1 MKKRLTSILLTLAM
15 LVGMLPALSPHAQAA
30 ADDATALLQEV
41 DTKTSVPSGY
51 TPIYDAEDLQNMQ
64 EDLTANYILMSDID
78 LSGINW
84 KPMKPSRTGVQPSI
98 SGFWTSGF
106 TGTLEGNGFTIRNL
120 TVNGEKYDDGALF
133 FQNEG
138 TIQNLRVTGQVS
150 VMQDAVFCHATTIAI
165 YNKGTIYNCTSA
177 VNLIGGGQSSTPVQI
192 GGLVSENTGTIDCCR
207 YTGTIHAYPGHGRI
221 SVGGIAYIN
230 DSNAEISR
238 CENVGII
245 LAECGNYMEATDII
259 SSLLNESYICLG
271 GIAGKTGW
279 KSTISQCR
287 VTCTVRITGECDSQ
301 SKQWYI
307 GGLIGNTYTGGSA
320 TITDCCFNG
329 SISTNVELDRSLSN
343 PSGVGGLAGGEAYSS
358 KFENCYVSG
367 TITDSS
373 PNLAGIPAWLTCNAS
388 DSEFIGCY
396 YPAGTLDPIIW
407 NAPDEDKAGYTAVP
421 LASMASKATFPEYD
435 FSSVWTM
442 GQSYPIQKVFTH
454 LSNGSSTPIAK
465 PTEDTAVIDASEYIQ
480 QHVSFAQSN
489 DYSQRMQ
496 QRMAKLLADAQNS
509 TAANAGEA
517 AYDILNTASELSKF
531 KSLSIF
537 DNPYDAMLTELIL
550 SATSGE
556 VDSLNTR
563 IEAEHLKLT
572 NSIWG
577 MILKVQPNYS
587 AEESTYKPAIQEL
600 LSDPEH
606 LKQRSPDIF
615 EKLAAL
621 LEKYCDDQGTH
632 AALDVISAGTNLF
645 GKAGEAL
652 DALDDYQNAMDWI
665 IGCANYVSVVNAYE
679 ALNEEYIQ
687 TLHQVADKMSNSTY
701 AYAFRSALQ
710 KYDDW
715 LNCEVVAEALEF
727 TTSFA
732 KLTYDTLSPLT
743 QNVMTSYLS
752 GCLGLSVTKVSVLI
766 AAYNLGWSLSNTLT
780 GNDKMVE
787 SREVIRASYYVEDAL
802 YNILEDDRKK
812 LTGNKDL
819 SSAQKFDASYMLL
832 RTSEMYA
839 LQAYKDYLDASEK
852 SFTQGLLH
860 LGNQNFNTTET
871 TLANFAILRWD
882 AAMCHGQ
889 AVRDQMMSEM
899 IIACPTD
906 VYVENEDGETVLTIE
921 DGVVTTYAA
930 SVSAAV
936 AGDTKVLGLTGGP
949 YNITIWGTDKGT
961 MDVSY
966 TAYSSTGRVLKQLHY
981 DNLPLTDGCLYESS
995 IEPSSSTSVDFTL
1008 DGDVPED
1015 NFRFTDVPE
1024 NAYFYYPVLWAVENE
1039 ITSGTS
1045 ATKFSPYEGCTR
1057 GQVVTFLWR
1066 AAGCPDPES
1075 RYNPFSDVPSNAYY
1089 HDAVLWAAEEGITT
1103 GTSRTRFEPNA
1114 TVTRA
1119 QTVTFLWRWDSSP
1132 EPDSTGSFRDVPYR
1146 AYYADAV
1153 AWAVEYGIT
1162 NGTAPGVF
1170 SPSQTCTRAQIVTF
1184 LYRDLADEWE
1194 DYED

>member
-1 MKKRLTSILLTLAM
+1 MPVR
-15 LVGMLPALSPHAQAA
+15 VGG
-30 ADDATALLQEV
+30 EV
-41 DTKTSVPSGY
+41 
-51 TPIYDAEDLQNMQ
+51 
-64 EDLTANYILMSDID
+64 
-78 LSGINW
+78 
-84 KPMKPSRTGVQPSI
+84 
-98 SGFWTSGF
+98 
-106 TGTLEGNGFTIRNL
+106 
-120 TVNGEKYDDGALF
+120 
-133 FQNEG
+133 
-138 TIQNLRVTGQVS
+138 
-150 VMQDAVFCHATTIAI
+150 C
-165 YNKGTIYNCTSA
+165 
-177 VNLIGGGQSSTPVQI
+177 
-192 GGLVSENTGTIDCCR
+192 
-207 YTGTIHAYPGHGRI
+207 
-221 SVGGIAYIN
+221 VGGITYIN
-230 DSNAEISR
+230 DNSATISH

-245 LAECGNYMEATDII
+245 LAESGNSTEVKDTI
-259 SSLLNESYICLG
+259 SSLVNESSIHLG
-271 GIAGKTGW
+271 GIAGKTDW
-279 KSTISQCR
+279 HSTIDQCR
-287 VTCTVRITGECDSQ
+287 ATCTIRITGESYYEY
-301 SKQWYI
+301 WYI
-307 GGLIGNTYTGGSA
+307 GGIVGSGFVA
-320 TITDCCFNG
+320 TFSNCCFNG
-329 SISTNVELDRSLSN
+329 TLSINVDIKDVA
-343 PSGVGGLAGGEAYSS
+343 SGIYKVGGLAGDGGYES
-358 KFENCYVSG
+358 KYENCYVSG
-367 TITDSS
+367 VITDSS
-373 PNLAGIPAWLTCNAS
+373 PSLGGVPAWLAS
-388 DSEFIGCY
+388 DAPGCEFTACY
-396 YPAGTLDPIIW
+396 YPAGTLDPFVW
-407 NAPDEDKAGYTAVP
+407 NKPNEEKGYTAVP
-421 LASMASKATFPEYD
+421 LASMASKATFPKYD

-442 GQSYPIQKVFTH
+442 GQSYPIQKVFIH

-465 PTEDTAVIDASEYIQ
+465 PAEDTAVIDASEYIQ
-480 QHVSFAQSN
+480 QHVTFAQSN
-489 DYSQRMQ
+489 GYSQQMD
-496 QRMAKLLADAQNS
+496 QRMAKLLADAQNT

-550 SATSGE
+550 SATSSE

-563 IEAEHLKLT
+563 IEAENLKLA
-572 NSIWG
+572 NSIWD

-587 AEESTYKPAIQEL
+587 AKESTYKPAIQEL
-600 LSDPEH
+600 LSDPES
-606 LKQRSPDIF
+606 LKQRSPDIY
-615 EKLAAL
+615 EKLAAAI
-621 LEKYCDDQGTH
+621 EQYRDDKGTRS
-632 AALDVISAGTNLF
+632 ALNFISGTTNFF

-652 DALDDYQNAMDWI
+652 DVLEDYQNTLDWI
-665 IGCANYVSVVNAYE
+665 IGCANYVSVVHAYE

-687 TLHQVADKMSNSTY
+687 TLHQVAGKMGNS
-701 AYAFRSALQ
+701 AYATSFRSALQ

-715 LNCEVVAEALEF
+715 LNCEVIAEALEF
-727 TTSFA
+727 TTGFA

-743 QNVMTSYLS
+743 ENVMTYYLS
-752 GCLGLSVTKVSVLI
+752 GCLGLDVTNVTVVI

-787 SREVIRASYYVEDAL
+787 SREIIRASYYVEDAL
-802 YNILEDDRKK
+802 YGILQADREDLKNK
-812 LTGNKDL
+812 KDL

-860 LGNQNFNTTET
+860 LGNNNFNTTET

-889 AVRDQMMSEM
+889 AVRDQMMSEL

-930 SVSAAV
+930 GVSAAV

-949 YNITIWGTDKGT
+949 YNITIWGTDRGT

-966 TAYSSTGRVLKQLHY
+966 TAYSSTGRVLKQQHY

-1008 DGDVPED
+1008 DGDAPEN

-1024 NAYFYYPVLWAVENE
+1024 SAYFYEPVLWAVENG

-1066 AAGCPDPES
+1066 AAGCPEPES
-1075 RYNPFSDVPSNAYY
+1075 SYNPFSDVPSNAYY

-1119 QTVTFLWRWDSSP
+1119 QTVTFLWRWAGSP
-1132 EPDSTGSFRDVPYR
+1132 EPGSAGSFRDVPYR

-1162 NGTAPGVF
+1162 NGTAPGLF
-1170 SPSQTCTRAQIVTF
+1170 SPAQTCTRAQIVTF
-1184 LYRDLADEWE
+1184 LYRDLAAEWE
-1194 DYED
+1194 DYET

>member
-1 MKKRLTSILLTLAM
+1 MRKRLTSILLTLAM
-15 LVGMLPALSPHAQAA
+15 LVGLLPALSPQAEAA

-41 DTKTSVPSGY
+41 STKTSVPSGY

-64 EDLTANYILMSDID
+64 EDLTANYILMNDID

-84 KPMKPSRTGVQPSI
+84 KPMRPSRTGVY
-98 SGFWTSGF
+98 TSGF
-106 TGTLEGNGFTIRNL
+106 IGTLEGNGFTIRNL
-120 TVNGEKYDDGALF
+120 TVNAEQYDNGALF
-133 FQNEG
+133 YQNEG
-138 TIQNLRVTGQVS
+138 TIQNLRVTGQINLTSKSGIVRFAAS
-150 VMQDAVFCHATTIAI
+150 LAI

-177 VNLIGGGQSSTPVQI
+177 AGITAGGDMPVRV
-192 GGLVSENTGTIDCCR
+192 GGLVSENKGTIDCCR
-207 YTGTIHAYPGHGRI
+207 YTGTIHASAGGGEV
-221 SVGGIAYIN
+221 SVGGITYIN
-230 DSNAEISR
+230 DNSATISH

-245 LAECGNYMEATDII
+245 LAESGNSTEVKDTI
-259 SSLLNESYICLG
+259 SSLVNESSIHLG
-271 GIAGKTGW
+271 GIAGKTDW
-279 KSTISQCR
+279 HSTIDQCR
-287 VTCTVRITGECDSQ
+287 ATCTIRITGESHYEY
-301 SKQWYI
+301 WYI
-307 GGLIGNTYTGGSA
+307 GGIVGSGFVA
-320 TITDCCFNG
+320 TFSNCCFNG
-329 SISTNVELDRSLSN
+329 TLSINVDIKDVA
-343 PSGVGGLAGGEAYSS
+343 SGIYKVGGLAGDGGYES
-358 KFENCYVSG
+358 KYENCYVSG
-367 TITDSS
+367 VITDSS
-373 PNLAGIPAWLTCNAS
+373 PSLGGVPAWLAS
-388 DSEFIGCY
+388 DAPGCEFTACY

-421 LASMASKATFPEYD
+421 LASMASKATFPKYD

-454 LSNGSSTPIAK
+454 LSNGSSTPVAK

-489 DYSQRMQ
+489 GYSQQMD
-496 QRMAKLLADAQNS
+496 QRMAKLLADAQNT

-550 SATSGE
+550 SATSSE

-563 IEAEHLKLT
+563 IEAENLKLA
-572 NSIWG
+572 NSIWD

-587 AEESTYKPAIQEL
+587 AEKSTYKPAIQEL
-600 LSDPEH
+600 LSDPES

-615 EKLAAL
+615 EKLAAAI
-621 LEKYCDDQGTH
+621 EQYRDDKGTRS
-632 AALDVISAGTNLF
+632 ALNFISGTTNFF

-652 DALDDYQNAMDWI
+652 DVLENYQNTLDWI
-665 IGCANYVSVVNAYE
+665 IDCANYVSVVHAYE

-687 TLHQVADKMSNSTY
+687 TLHQVAGKMGNS
-701 AYAFRSALQ
+701 AYATSFRSALQ

-715 LNCEVVAEALEF
+715 LNCEVIAEALEF
-727 TTSFA
+727 TTGFA

-743 QNVMTSYLS
+743 ENVMTYYLS
-752 GCLGLSVTKVSVLI
+752 GCLGLDVTNVTVVI

-787 SREVIRASYYVEDAL
+787 SREIIRASYYVEDAL
-802 YNILEDDRKK
+802 YNILQTDREELKNK
-812 LTGNKDL
+812 KDL

-860 LGNQNFNTTET
+860 LGNNNFNTTET

-889 AVRDQMMSEM
+889 AVRDQMMSEL

-921 DGVVTTYAA
+921 DGVVTTCAA
-930 SVSAAV
+930 GVSAAV

-949 YNITIWGTDKGT
+949 YNITIWGTDRGT

-966 TAYSSTGRVLKQLHY
+966 TAYSSTGRVLKQQHY

-1008 DGDVPED
+1008 DGDAPEN

-1024 NAYFYYPVLWAVENE
+1024 SAYFYEPVLWAVENGV
-1039 ITSGTS
+1039 TSGTS

-1066 AAGCPDPES
+1066 AAGCPEPES
-1075 RYNPFSDVPSNAYY
+1075 SYNPFSDVPSNAYY

-1119 QTVTFLWRWDSSP
+1119 QTVTFLWRWAGSP
-1132 EPDSTGSFRDVPYR
+1132 EPGSAGSFRDVPYR

-1162 NGTAPGVF
+1162 NGTAPGLF
-1170 SPSQTCTRAQIVTF
+1170 SPAQTCTRAQIVTF
-1184 LYRDLADEWE
+1184 LYRDLAAEWE
-1194 DYED
+1194 DYET

>member
-1 MKKRLTSILLTLAM
+1 MMKRLTSILLALAM
-15 LVGMLPALSPHAQAA
+15 LVGLLPALSPQAEAA

-41 DTKTSVPSGY
+41 STKTSVPSGY

-64 EDLTANYILMSDID
+64 EDLTANYILMNDID

-84 KPMKPSRTGVQPSI
+84 KPMQPSKTGVY
-98 SGFWTSGF
+98 TSGF
-106 TGTLEGNGFTIRNL
+106 TGTLDGNGFTIRNL
-120 TVNGEKYDDGALF
+120 TVNAEQYDNGALF
-133 FQNEG
+133 YQNEG
-138 TIQNLRVTGQVS
+138 TIQNLRVTGQINLTSKSGIVRFAAS
-150 VMQDAVFCHATTIAI
+150 LAI

-177 VNLIGGGQSSTPVQI
+177 AGITAGGDMPVRV
-192 GGLVSENTGTIDCCR
+192 GGLVSENKGTIDYCR
-207 YTGTIHAYPGHGRI
+207 YTGTIHASAGGGEV
-221 SVGGIAYIN
+221 SVGGITYIN
-230 DSNAEISR
+230 DNSAVISH

-245 LAECGNYMEATDII
+245 LAESGNSTEVKDTI
-259 SSLLNESYICLG
+259 SSLVNESSIHLG
-271 GIAGKTGW
+271 GIAGKTDW
-279 KSTISQCR
+279 HSTIDQCR
-287 VTCTVRITGECDSQ
+287 ATCTIRITGESHYEY
-301 SKQWYI
+301 WYI
-307 GGLIGNTYTGGSA
+307 GGIVGSGFVA
-320 TITDCCFNG
+320 TFSNCCFNG
-329 SISTNVELDRSLSN
+329 TLSINVDIKDVA
-343 PSGVGGLAGGEAYSS
+343 SGIYKVGGLAGDGGYES
-358 KFENCYVSG
+358 KYENCYVSG
-367 TITDSS
+367 VITDSS
-373 PNLAGIPAWLTCNAS
+373 PSLGGVPAWLAS
-388 DSEFIGCY
+388 DAPGCEFTACY

-421 LASMASKATFPEYD
+421 LASMASKATFPKYD

-454 LSNGSSTPIAK
+454 LSNGSSTPVAK

-489 DYSQRMQ
+489 GYSQQMD
-496 QRMAKLLADAQNS
+496 QRMAKLLADAQNT

-550 SATSGE
+550 SATSSE

-563 IEAEHLKLT
+563 IEAENLKLA
-572 NSIWG
+572 NSIWD

-587 AEESTYKPAIQEL
+587 AEKSTYKPAIQEL
-600 LSDPEH
+600 LSDPES

-615 EKLAAL
+615 EKLAAAI
-621 LEKYCDDQGTH
+621 EQYRDDKGTRS
-632 AALDVISAGTNLF
+632 ALNFISGTTNFF

-652 DALDDYQNAMDWI
+652 DVLENYQNTLDWI
-665 IGCANYVSVVNAYE
+665 IDCANYVSVVHAYE

-687 TLHQVADKMSNSTY
+687 TLHQVAGKMGNS
-701 AYAFRSALQ
+701 AYATSFRSALQ

-715 LNCEVVAEALEF
+715 LNCEVIAEALEF
-727 TTSFA
+727 TTGFA

-743 QNVMTSYLS
+743 ENVMTYYLS
-752 GCLGLSVTKVSVLI
+752 GCLGLDVTNVTVVI

-787 SREVIRASYYVEDAL
+787 SREIIRASYYVEDAL
-802 YNILEDDRKK
+802 YNILQTDREELKNK
-812 LTGNKDL
+812 KDL

-860 LGNQNFNTTET
+860 LGNNNFNTTET

-889 AVRDQMMSEM
+889 AVRDQMMSEL

-921 DGVVTTYAA
+921 DGVVTTCAA
-930 SVSAAV
+930 GVSAAV

-949 YNITIWGTDKGT
+949 YNITIWGTDRGT

-966 TAYSSTGRVLKQLHY
+966 TAYSSTGRVLKQQHY

-1008 DGDVPED
+1008 DGDAPEN

-1024 NAYFYYPVLWAVENE
+1024 SAYFYEPVLWAVENGV
-1039 ITSGTS
+1039 TSGTS

-1066 AAGCPDPES
+1066 AAGCPEPES
-1075 RYNPFSDVPSNAYY
+1075 SYNPFSDVPSNAYY

-1119 QTVTFLWRWDSSP
+1119 QTVTFLWRWAGSP
-1132 EPDSTGSFRDVPYR
+1132 EPGSAGSFRDVPYR

-1162 NGTAPGVF
+1162 NGTAPGLF
-1170 SPSQTCTRAQIVTF
+1170 SPAQTCTRAQIVTF
-1184 LYRDLADEWE
+1184 LYRDLAAEWE
-1194 DYED
+1194 DYET

>member
-1 MKKRLTSILLTLAM
+1 MSTFI
-15 LVGMLPALSPHAQAA
+15 
-30 ADDATALLQEV
+30 DWFTA
-41 DTKTSVPSGY
+41 
-51 TPIYDAEDLQNMQ
+51 
-64 EDLTANYILMSDID
+64 
-78 LSGINW
+78 
-84 KPMKPSRTGVQPSI
+84 
-98 SGFWTSGF
+98 
-106 TGTLEGNGFTIRNL
+106 
-120 TVNGEKYDDGALF
+120 
-133 FQNEG
+133 
-138 TIQNLRVTGQVS
+138 
-150 VMQDAVFCHATTIAI
+150 
-165 YNKGTIYNCTSA
+165 
-177 VNLIGGGQSSTPVQI
+177 GGGEV
-192 GGLVSENTGTIDCCR
+192 
-207 YTGTIHAYPGHGRI
+207 
-221 SVGGIAYIN
+221 SVGGITYIN
-230 DSNAEISR
+230 DNSAVISH

-245 LAECGNYMEATDII
+245 LAESGNSTEVKDTI
-259 SSLLNESYICLG
+259 SSLVNESSIHLG
-271 GIAGKTGW
+271 GIAGKTDW
-279 KSTISQCR
+279 HSTIDQCR
-287 VTCTVRITGECDSQ
+287 ATCTIRITGESHYEY
-301 SKQWYI
+301 WYI
-307 GGLIGNTYTGGSA
+307 GGIVGSGFVA
-320 TITDCCFNG
+320 TFSNCCFNG
-329 SISTNVELDRSLSN
+329 TLSINVDIKDVA
-343 PSGVGGLAGGEAYSS
+343 SGIYKVGGLAGDGGYES
-358 KFENCYVSG
+358 KYENCYVSG
-367 TITDSS
+367 VITDSS
-373 PNLAGIPAWLTCNAS
+373 PSLGGVPAWLAS
-388 DSEFIGCY
+388 DAPGCEFTACY
-396 YPAGTLDPIIW
+396 YPAGTLDPFVW
-407 NAPDEDKAGYTAVP
+407 NKPSEEKGYTAVP
-421 LASMASKATFPEYD
+421 LASMASKATFSKYD

-454 LSNGSSTPIAK
+454 LSNGSSTPVAK

-480 QHVSFAQSN
+480 QHVTFAQSN
-489 DYSQRMQ
+489 GYSQQMD
-496 QRMAKLLADAQNS
+496 QRMAKLLADAQNT

-550 SATSGE
+550 SATSSE

-563 IEAEHLKLT
+563 IEAENLKLA
-572 NSIWG
+572 NSIWD

-587 AEESTYKPAIQEL
+587 AEKSTYKPAIQEL
-600 LSDPEH
+600 LSDPES
-606 LKQRSPDIF
+606 LKQRSPDIY
-615 EKLAAL
+615 EKLAAAI
-621 LEKYCDDQGTH
+621 EQYRDDKGTRS
-632 AALDVISAGTNLF
+632 ALNFISGTTNFF

-652 DALDDYQNAMDWI
+652 DVLENYQNTLDWI
-665 IGCANYVSVVNAYE
+665 IGCANYVSVVHAYE

-687 TLHQVADKMSNSTY
+687 TLHQVAGKMGNS
-701 AYAFRSALQ
+701 AYATSFRSALQ

-715 LNCEVVAEALEF
+715 LNCEVIAEALEF
-727 TTSFA
+727 TTGFA

-743 QNVMTSYLS
+743 ENVMTYYLS
-752 GCLGLSVTKVSVLI
+752 GCLGLDVTNVTVVI

-787 SREVIRASYYVEDAL
+787 SREIIRASYYVEDAL
-802 YNILEDDRKK
+802 YNILQTDREELKNK
-812 LTGNKDL
+812 KDL

-860 LGNQNFNTTET
+860 LGNNNFNTTET

-889 AVRDQMMSEM
+889 AVRDQMMSEL

-921 DGVVTTYAA
+921 DGVVTTCAA
-930 SVSAAV
+930 GVSAAV

-949 YNITIWGTDKGT
+949 YNITIWGTDRGT

-966 TAYSSTGRVLKQLHY
+966 TAYSSTGRVLKQQHY

-1008 DGDVPED
+1008 DGDAPEN

-1024 NAYFYYPVLWAVENE
+1024 SAYFYEPVLWAVENGV
-1039 ITSGTS
+1039 TSGTS

-1066 AAGCPDPES
+1066 AAGCPEPES
-1075 RYNPFSDVPSNAYY
+1075 SYNPFSDVPSNAYY

-1119 QTVTFLWRWDSSP
+1119 QTVTFLWRWAGSP
-1132 EPDSTGSFRDVPYR
+1132 EPGSAGSFRDVPYR

-1162 NGTAPGVF
+1162 NGTAPGLF
-1170 SPSQTCTRAQIVTF
+1170 SPAQTCTRAQIVTF
-1184 LYRDLADEWE
+1184 LYRDLAAEWE
-1194 DYED
+1194 DYET

>member
-1 MKKRLTSILLTLAM
+1 MRKRLTSILLTLAM
-15 LVGMLPALSPHAQAA
+15 LVGLLPALSPQAEAA

-51 TPIYDAEDLQNMQ
+51 TPIYDADDLQNMQ
-64 EDLTANYILMSDID
+64 EDLTANYILMNDID

-84 KPMKPSRTGVQPSI
+84 KPMRYSKTGVY
-98 SGFWTSGF
+98 TLGF

-133 FQNEG
+133 YQNEG
-138 TIQNLRVTGQVS
+138 TIQNLRVTGQINLTSKSGIVRYAAS
-150 VMQDAVFCHATTIAI
+150 LAL

-177 VNLIGGGQSSTPVQI
+177 AGITAGGDMPVRV
-192 GGLVSENTGTIDCCR
+192 GGLVSENQGTIDYCR
-207 YTGTIHAYPGHGRI
+207 YTGTIHASAGNGQVC
-221 SVGGIAYIN
+221 VGGITYIN
-230 DSNAEISR
+230 DDDAVISH

-245 LAECGNYMEATDII
+245 LAESGNSTEVKDTI
-259 SSLLNESYICLG
+259 SSLVNESSIELG
-271 GIAGKTGW
+271 GIAGIADW
-279 KSTISQCR
+279 HSTIDQCR
-287 VTCTVRITGECDSQ
+287 ATCTIRITGESYYEY
-301 SKQWYI
+301 WRI
-307 GGLIGNTYTGGSA
+307 GGLVGIARAA
-320 TITDCCFNG
+320 TVSNCCFNG
-329 SISTNVELDRSLSN
+329 TLSINVDIKKVS
-343 PSGVGGLAGGEAYSS
+343 SGIYEVGGLVGNGGSGGSAKY
-358 KFENCYVSG
+358 ENCYVSG
-367 TITDSS
+367 VITDSS
-373 PNLAGIPAWLTCNAS
+373 PSLGGVPAWLAS
-388 DSEFIGCY
+388 DAPGCEFTACY
-396 YPAGTLDPIIW
+396 YPAGTLDPFVL
-407 NAPDEDKAGYTAVP
+407 NKPNEEKGYIAVP
-421 LASMASKATFPEYD
+421 LASMASKATFPKYD

-442 GQSYPIQKVFTH
+442 GQSYPIQKAFTH

-465 PTEDTAVIDASEYIQ
+465 PTENTAVIDASEYIQ

-489 DYSQRMQ
+489 SYSQQMD
-496 QRMAKLLADAQNS
+496 QRMAKLLADAQNT

-550 SATSGE
+550 SATSSE

-563 IEAEHLKLT
+563 IEAENLKLA
-572 NSIWG
+572 NSIWD

-587 AEESTYKPAIQEL
+587 AEKSTYKPAIQEL

-606 LKQRSPDIF
+606 LKQRSPDIY
-615 EKLAAL
+615 EKLAAAI
-621 LEKYCDDQGTH
+621 EQYRDDKGTRS
-632 AALDVISAGTNLF
+632 ALDFISGTTNFF

-652 DALDDYQNAMDWI
+652 DVLEDYQNTLDWI
-665 IGCANYVSVVNAYE
+665 IGCANYVSVVHAYE

-687 TLHQVADKMSNSTY
+687 TLHQVAGKMGNS
-701 AYAFRSALQ
+701 AYATSFRSALQ

-715 LNCEVVAEALEF
+715 LNCEVIAEALEF
-727 TTSFA
+727 TTGFA

-743 QNVMTSYLS
+743 ENVMTYYLS
-752 GCLGLSVTKVSVLI
+752 GCLGLDVTNVTVVI
-766 AAYNLGWSLSNTLT
+766 AAYNLGWSLSNALT

-787 SREVIRASYYVEDAL
+787 SREIIRASYYVEDAL
-802 YNILEDDRKK
+802 YGILQADREELKNK
-812 LTGNKDL
+812 KDL

-860 LGNQNFNTTET
+860 LGNNNFNTTET

-889 AVRDQMMSEM
+889 AVRDQMISEL

-921 DGVVTTYAA
+921 DGVVTTCAA
-930 SVSAAV
+930 GVSAAV

-949 YNITIWGTDKGT
+949 YNITIWGTDRGT

-966 TAYSSTGRVLKQLHY
+966 TAYSSTGRVLKQQHY

-1008 DGDVPED
+1008 DGDAPEN

-1024 NAYFYYPVLWAVENE
+1024 SAYFYEPVLWAVENGV
-1039 ITSGTS
+1039 TSGTS
-1045 ATKFSPYEGCTR
+1045 ETKFSPYEGCTR

-1066 AAGCPDPES
+1066 AAGCPEPES
-1075 RYNPFSDVPSNAYY
+1075 SYNPFSDVPSNAYY

-1119 QTVTFLWRWDSSP
+1119 QTVTFLWRWAGSP
-1132 EPDSTGSFRDVPYR
+1132 EPGSAGSFRDVPYR

-1162 NGTAPGVF
+1162 NGTAPGLF
-1170 SPSQTCTRAQIVTF
+1170 SPAQTCTRAQIVTF
-1184 LYRDLADEWE
+1184 LYRDLAAEWE
-1194 DYED
+1194 DYET

>member
-1 MKKRLTSILLTLAM
+1 MRKRLTSILLTLAM
-15 LVGMLPALSPHAQAA
+15 LVGLLPALSPQAEAA

-41 DTKTSVPSGY
+41 STKTSVPSGY

-64 EDLTANYILMSDID
+64 EDLTANYILMNDID

-84 KPMKPSRTGVQPSI
+84 KPMRPSSTGVY
-98 SGFWTSGF
+98 TSGF
-106 TGTLEGNGFTIRNL
+106 IGTLEGNGFTIRNL
-120 TVNGEKYDDGALF
+120 TVNAEQYDNGALF
-133 FQNEG
+133 YQNEG
-138 TIQNLRVTGQVS
+138 TIQNLRVTGQINLTSKSGIVRFAAS
-150 VMQDAVFCHATTIAI
+150 LAI

-177 VNLIGGGQSSTPVQI
+177 AGITAGGDMPVRV
-192 GGLVSENTGTIDCCR
+192 GGLASENTGTIDCCR
-207 YTGTIHAYPGHGRI
+207 YTGTIHASAGGGEVC
-221 SVGGIAYIN
+221 VGGITYIN
-230 DSNAEISR
+230 DNSAVISH

-245 LAECGNYMEATDII
+245 LAESGNSTEVKDTI
-259 SSLLNESYICLG
+259 SSLVNESSIHLG
-271 GIAGKTGW
+271 GIAGKTDW
-279 KSTISQCR
+279 HSIIDQCR
-287 VTCTVRITGECDSQ
+287 ATCTIRITGESYYEY
-301 SKQWYI
+301 WYI
-307 GGLIGNTYTGGSA
+307 GGIVGSGFVA
-320 TITDCCFNG
+320 TFSNCCFNG
-329 SISTNVELDRSLSN
+329 TLSINVDIKDVA
-343 PSGVGGLAGGEAYSS
+343 SGIYKVGGLAGDGGYES
-358 KFENCYVSG
+358 KYENCYVSG
-367 TITDSS
+367 VITDSS
-373 PNLAGIPAWLTCNAS
+373 PSLGGVPAWLAS
-388 DSEFIGCY
+388 DAPGCEFTACY
-396 YPAGTLDPIIW
+396 YPAGTLDPFVL
-407 NAPDEDKAGYTAVP
+407 NKPNEEKGYTAVP
-421 LASMASKATFPEYD
+421 LASMASKATFPKYD

-465 PTEDTAVIDASEYIQ
+465 PAEDTAVIDASEYIQ

-489 DYSQRMQ
+489 GYSQQMD
-496 QRMAKLLADAQNS
+496 QRMAKLLADAQNT

-517 AYDILNTASELSKF
+517 AYDILNTASELAKF

-550 SATSGE
+550 SATSSE

-563 IEAEHLKLT
+563 IEAENLKLA
-572 NSIWG
+572 NSIWD

-587 AEESTYKPAIQEL
+587 AEKSTYKPAIHEL
-600 LSDPEH
+600 LSDPES
-606 LKQRSPDIF
+606 LKQRSPDIY
-615 EKLAAL
+615 EKLAAAI
-621 LEKYCDDQGTH
+621 EQYRDDKGTRS
-632 AALDVISAGTNLF
+632 ALDFISGTTNFFGKVGDALDVLEN
-645 GKAGEAL
+645 
-652 DALDDYQNAMDWI
+652 YQNTLDWI
-665 IGCANYVSVVNAYE
+665 IDCANYVSVVHAYE

-687 TLHQVADKMSNSTY
+687 TLHQVAGKMGNS
-701 AYAFRSALQ
+701 AYATSFRSALQ

-715 LNCEVVAEALEF
+715 LNCEVIAEALEF
-727 TTSFA
+727 TTGFA

-743 QNVMTSYLS
+743 ENVMTYYLS
-752 GCLGLSVTKVSVLI
+752 GCLGLDVTNVTVVI

-787 SREVIRASYYVEDAL
+787 SREIIRASYYVEDAL
-802 YNILEDDRKK
+802 YSILQTDREELKNK
-812 LTGNKDL
+812 KDL

-860 LGNQNFNTTET
+860 LGNNNFNTTET

-889 AVRDQMMSEM
+889 AVRDQMMSEL

-921 DGVVTTYAA
+921 DGVVTTCAA
-930 SVSAAV
+930 GVSAAV

-949 YNITIWGTDKGT
+949 YNITIWGTDRGT

-966 TAYSSTGRVLKQLHY
+966 TAYSSTGRVLKQQHY

-1008 DGDVPED
+1008 DGDAPEN

-1024 NAYFYYPVLWAVENE
+1024 SAYFYEPVLWAVENG

-1066 AAGCPDPES
+1066 AAGCPEPES
-1075 RYNPFSDVPSNAYY
+1075 SYNPFSDVPSNAYY

-1119 QTVTFLWRWDSSP
+1119 QTVTFLWRWAGSP
-1132 EPDSTGSFRDVPYR
+1132 EPGSAGSFRDVPYR

-1162 NGTAPGVF
+1162 NGTAPGLF
-1170 SPSQTCTRAQIVTF
+1170 SPAQTCTRAQIVTF
-1184 LYRDLADEWE
+1184 LYRDLAAEWE
-1194 DYED
+1194 DYET

>member
-1 MKKRLTSILLTLAM
+1 MMKRLTSILLTLAM
-15 LVGMLPALSPHAQAA
+15 LVSLLPALSPQAEAA

-41 DTKTSVPSGY
+41 STKTSVPSGY

-64 EDLTANYILMSDID
+64 EDLTANYILMNDID

-84 KPMKPSRTGVQPSI
+84 KPMRPSSTGVY
-98 SGFWTSGF
+98 TSGF
-106 TGTLEGNGFTIRNL
+106 IGTLEGNGFTIRNL
-120 TVNGEKYDDGALF
+120 TVNAEQYDNGALF
-133 FQNEG
+133 YQNEG
-138 TIQNLRVTGQVS
+138 TIQNLRVTGQINLTSKSGIVRFAAS
-150 VMQDAVFCHATTIAI
+150 LAI

-177 VNLIGGGQSSTPVQI
+177 AGITAGGDMPVRV
-192 GGLVSENTGTIDCCR
+192 GGLVSENKGTVDYCR
-207 YTGTIHAYPGHGRI
+207 YTGTIHASAGGGEI
-221 SVGGIAYIN
+221 SVGGITYIN
-230 DSNAEISR
+230 DNSAVISH

-245 LAECGNYMEATDII
+245 LAESGNSTEVKDTI
-259 SSLLNESYICLG
+259 SSLVNESSIHLG
-271 GIAGKTGW
+271 GIAGKTDW
-279 KSTISQCR
+279 HSIIDQCR
-287 VTCTVRITGECDSQ
+287 ATCTIRITGESYYEY
-301 SKQWYI
+301 WYI
-307 GGLIGNTYTGGSA
+307 GGIVGSGFVA
-320 TITDCCFNG
+320 TFSNCCFNG
-329 SISTNVELDRSLSN
+329 TLSINVDIKDVA
-343 PSGVGGLAGGEAYSS
+343 SGIYKVGGLAGDGGYES
-358 KFENCYVSG
+358 KYENCYVSG
-367 TITDSS
+367 VITDSS
-373 PNLAGIPAWLTCNAS
+373 PSLGGVPAWLAS
-388 DSEFIGCY
+388 DAPGCEFTACY
-396 YPAGTLDPIIW
+396 YPAGTLDPFVL
-407 NAPDEDKAGYTAVP
+407 NKPNEEKGYTAVP
-421 LASMASKATFPEYD
+421 LASMASKATFPKYD

-465 PTEDTAVIDASEYIQ
+465 PAEDTAVIDASEYIQ

-489 DYSQRMQ
+489 GYSQQMD
-496 QRMAKLLADAQNS
+496 QRMAKLLADAQNT

-550 SATSGE
+550 SATSSE

-563 IEAEHLKLT
+563 IEAENLKLA
-572 NSIWG
+572 NSIWD

-587 AEESTYKPAIQEL
+587 AEKSTYKPAIQEL
-600 LSDPEH
+600 LSDPES

-615 EKLAAL
+615 EKLAAAI
-621 LEKYCDDQGTH
+621 EQYRDDKGTRS
-632 AALDVISAGTNLF
+632 ALNFISGTTNFF

-652 DALDDYQNAMDWI
+652 DVLENYQNTLDWI
-665 IGCANYVSVVNAYE
+665 IDCANYVSVVHAYE

-687 TLHQVADKMSNSTY
+687 TLHQVAGKMGNS
-701 AYAFRSALQ
+701 AYATSFRSALQ

-715 LNCEVVAEALEF
+715 LNCEVIAEALEF
-727 TTSFA
+727 TTGFA

-743 QNVMTSYLS
+743 ENVMTYYLS
-752 GCLGLSVTKVSVLI
+752 GCLGLDVTNVTVVI

-787 SREVIRASYYVEDAL
+787 SREIIRASYYVEDAL
-802 YNILEDDRKK
+802 YSILQADREELKNK
-812 LTGNKDL
+812 KDL

-860 LGNQNFNTTET
+860 LGNNNFNTTET

-889 AVRDQMMSEM
+889 AVRDQMMSEL

-921 DGVVTTYAA
+921 DGVVTTCAA
-930 SVSAAV
+930 GVSAAV

-949 YNITIWGTDKGT
+949 YNITIWGTDRGT

-966 TAYSSTGRVLKQLHY
+966 TAYSSTGRVLKQQHY

-1008 DGDVPED
+1008 DGDAPEN

-1024 NAYFYYPVLWAVENE
+1024 SAYFYEPVLWAVENGV
-1039 ITSGTS
+1039 TSGTS

-1066 AAGCPDPES
+1066 WAG
-1075 RYNPFSDVPSNAYY
+1075 
-1089 HDAVLWAAEEGITT
+1089 
-1103 GTSRTRFEPNA
+1103 
-1114 TVTRA
+1114 
-1119 QTVTFLWRWDSSP
+1119 SP
-1132 EPDSTGSFRDVPYR
+1132 EPGSAGSFRDVPYR

-1162 NGTAPGVF
+1162 NGTAPGLF
-1170 SPSQTCTRAQIVTF
+1170 SPAQTCTRAQIVTF
-1184 LYRDLADEWE
+1184 LYRDLAAEWE
-1194 DYED
+1194 DYET

>member
-1 MKKRLTSILLTLAM
+1 MRKRLTSILLTLAM
-15 LVGMLPALSPHAQAA
+15 LVGMLPALSPQAQAA

-51 TPIYDAEDLQNMQ
+51 TPIYDADDLQNMQ
-64 EDLTANYILMSDID
+64 EDLTANYILMNDID

-84 KPMKPSRTGVQPSI
+84 KPMRYSKTGVY
-98 SGFWTSGF
+98 TLGF

-133 FQNEG
+133 YQNEG
-138 TIQNLRVTGQVS
+138 TIQNLRVTGQINLTSKSGIVRYAAS
-150 VMQDAVFCHATTIAI
+150 LAL
-165 YNKGTIYNCTSA
+165 YNEGTIYNCTSA
-177 VNLIGGGQSSTPVQI
+177 AGITAGGDMPVRV
-192 GGLVSENTGTIDCCR
+192 GGLVSENQGTIDYCR
-207 YTGTIHAYPGHGRI
+207 YTGTIHASAGNGQVC
-221 SVGGIAYIN
+221 VGGITYIN
-230 DSNAEISR
+230 DDDAVISH

-245 LAECGNYMEATDII
+245 LAESGNSTEVKDTI
-259 SSLLNESYICLG
+259 SSLVNESSIELG
-271 GIAGKTGW
+271 GIAGIADW
-279 KSTISQCR
+279 HSTIDQCR
-287 VTCTVRITGECDSQ
+287 ATCTIRITGESYYEY
-301 SKQWYI
+301 WRI
-307 GGLIGNTYTGGSA
+307 GGLAGIARAA
-320 TITDCCFNG
+320 TVSNCCFNG
-329 SISTNVELDRSLSN
+329 TLSINVDIKKVS
-343 PSGVGGLAGGEAYSS
+343 SGIYEVGGLVGNGGSGGSAKY
-358 KFENCYVSG
+358 ENCYVSG
-367 TITDSS
+367 VITDSS
-373 PNLAGIPAWLTCNAS
+373 PSLGGVPAWLIS
-388 DSEFIGCY
+388 DVVYDSEFTACY
-396 YPAGTLDPIIW
+396 YPAGTLDPFVW
-407 NAPDEDKAGYTAVP
+407 NKPSEEKGYTAVP

-442 GQSYPIQKVFTH
+442 GQSYPIQKAFTH

-465 PTEDTAVIDASEYIQ
+465 PTENTAVIDASEYIQ

-489 DYSQRMQ
+489 GYSQQMD
-496 QRMAKLLADAQNS
+496 QRMAKLLADAQNT

-550 SATSGE
+550 SATSSE

-563 IEAEHLKLT
+563 IEAENLKLA
-572 NSIWG
+572 NSIWE

-606 LKQRSPDIF
+606 LKQRSPDIY
-615 EKLAAL
+615 EKLAAAI
-621 LEKYCDDQGTH
+621 EQYRDDKGTRS
-632 AALDVISAGTNLF
+632 ALNFISAGTNLF

-652 DALDDYQNAMDWI
+652 DVLENYQNTLDWI
-665 IGCANYVSVVNAYE
+665 IGCANYVSVVHAYE

-687 TLHQVADKMSNSTY
+687 TLHQVAGKMGNS
-701 AYAFRSALQ
+701 AYATSFRSALQ

-715 LNCEVVAEALEF
+715 LNCEVIAEALEF
-727 TTSFA
+727 TTGFA

-743 QNVMTSYLS
+743 ENVMTYYLS
-752 GCLGLSVTKVSVLI
+752 GCLGLDVTNVTVVI

-787 SREVIRASYYVEDAL
+787 SREIIRASYYVEDAL
-802 YNILEDDRKK
+802 YSILQADREELKNK
-812 LTGNKDL
+812 KDL

-860 LGNQNFNTTET
+860 LGNNNFNTTET

-889 AVRDQMMSEM
+889 AVRDQMMSEL

-921 DGVVTTYAA
+921 DGVVTTCAA
-930 SVSAAV
+930 GVSAAV

-949 YNITIWGTDKGT
+949 YNITIWGTDRGT

-966 TAYSSTGRVLKQLHY
+966 TAYSSTGRVLKQQHY

-1008 DGDVPED
+1008 DGDAPEN

-1024 NAYFYYPVLWAVENE
+1024 SAYFYEPVLWAVESG

-1066 AAGCPDPES
+1066 AAGCPEPES
-1075 RYNPFSDVPSNAYY
+1075 SYNPFSDVPSNAYY
-1089 HDAVLWAAEEGITT
+1089 HDAVLWAAEESITT

-1119 QTVTFLWRWDSSP
+1119 QTVTFLWRWAGSP
-1132 EPDSTGSFRDVPYR
+1132 ESGSAGSFRDVPYR

-1162 NGTAPGVF
+1162 NGTAPGLF
-1170 SPSQTCTRAQIVTF
+1170 SPAQTCTRAQIVTF
-1184 LYRDLADEWE
+1184 LYRDLAAEWE
-1194 DYED
+1194 DYET

>member
-1 MKKRLTSILLTLAM
+1 MRKRLTSILLTLAM
-15 LVGMLPALSPHAQAA
+15 LVGLLPALSPQAEAA

-41 DTKTSVPSGY
+41 STKTSVPSGY

-64 EDLTANYILMSDID
+64 EDLTANYILMNDID

-84 KPMKPSRTGVQPSI
+84 KPMRPSRTGVY
-98 SGFWTSGF
+98 TSGF
-106 TGTLEGNGFTIRNL
+106 IGTLEGNGFTIRNL
-120 TVNGEKYDDGALF
+120 TVNAEQYDNGALF
-133 FQNEG
+133 YQNEG
-138 TIQNLRVTGQVS
+138 TIQNLRVTGQINLTSKSGIVRFAAS
-150 VMQDAVFCHATTIAI
+150 LAI

-177 VNLIGGGQSSTPVQI
+177 AGITTGGDMPVRV
-192 GGLVSENTGTIDCCR
+192 GGLVSENKGTVDYCR
-207 YTGTIHAYPGHGRI
+207 YTGTIHASAGGGEI
-221 SVGGIAYIN
+221 SVGGITYIN
-230 DSNAEISR
+230 DNSATISH

-245 LAECGNYMEATDII
+245 LAESGNSTEVKDTI
-259 SSLLNESYICLG
+259 SSLVNESSIHLG
-271 GIAGKTGW
+271 GIAGKTDW
-279 KSTISQCR
+279 HSTIDQCR
-287 VTCTVRITGECDSQ
+287 ATCTIRITGESHYEY
-301 SKQWYI
+301 WYI
-307 GGLIGNTYTGGSA
+307 GGIVGSGFVA
-320 TITDCCFNG
+320 TFSNCCFNG
-329 SISTNVELDRSLSN
+329 TLSINVDIKDVA
-343 PSGVGGLAGGEAYSS
+343 SGIYKVGGLAGDGGYES
-358 KFENCYVSG
+358 KYENCYVSG
-367 TITDSS
+367 VITDSS
-373 PNLAGIPAWLTCNAS
+373 PSLGGVPAWLAS
-388 DSEFIGCY
+388 DAPGCEFTACY
-396 YPAGTLDPIIW
+396 YPAGTLDPFVW
-407 NAPDEDKAGYTAVP
+407 NKPSEEKGYTAVP
-421 LASMASKATFPEYD
+421 LASMASKATFPKYD

-480 QHVSFAQSN
+480 QHVTFAQSN
-489 DYSQRMQ
+489 GYSQQMD
-496 QRMAKLLADAQNS
+496 QRMAKLLADAQNT

-550 SATSGE
+550 SATSSE

-563 IEAEHLKLT
+563 IEAENLKLA
-572 NSIWG
+572 NSIWD

-587 AEESTYKPAIQEL
+587 AEKSTYKPAIQEL

-606 LKQRSPDIF
+606 LKQRSPDIY
-615 EKLAAL
+615 EKLAAAI
-621 LEKYCDDQGTH
+621 EQYRDDKGTRS
-632 AALDVISAGTNLF
+632 ALNFISGTTNFFGKVGDALDVLEN
-645 GKAGEAL
+645 
-652 DALDDYQNAMDWI
+652 YQNTLDWI
-665 IGCANYVSVVNAYE
+665 IDCANYVSVVHAYE

-687 TLHQVADKMSNSTY
+687 TLHQVAGKMGNS
-701 AYAFRSALQ
+701 AYATSFRSALQ

-715 LNCEVVAEALEF
+715 LNCEVIAEALEF

-743 QNVMTSYLS
+743 ENVMTYYLS
-752 GCLGLSVTKVSVLI
+752 GCLGLDVTNVTVVI

-787 SREVIRASYYVEDAL
+787 SREIIRASYYVEDAL
-802 YNILEDDRKK
+802 YSILQADREELKNK
-812 LTGNKDL
+812 KDL

-860 LGNQNFNTTET
+860 LGNNNFNTTET

-889 AVRDQMMSEM
+889 AVRDQMMSEL

-921 DGVVTTYAA
+921 DGVVTTCAA
-930 SVSAAV
+930 GVSAAV

-949 YNITIWGTDKGT
+949 YNITIWGTDRGT

-966 TAYSSTGRVLKQLHY
+966 TAYSSTGRVLKQQHY

-1008 DGDVPED
+1008 DGDAPEND
-1015 NFRFTDVPE
+1015 FRFTDVPE
-1024 NAYFYYPVLWAVENE
+1024 SAYFYEPVLWAVENGV
-1039 ITSGTS
+1039 TSGTS

-1066 AAGCPDPES
+1066 AAGCPEPES
-1075 RYNPFSDVPSNAYY
+1075 SYNPFSDVPSNAYY

-1119 QTVTFLWRWDSSP
+1119 QTVTFLWRWAGSP
-1132 EPDSTGSFRDVPYR
+1132 EPGSAGSFRDVPYR

-1162 NGTAPGVF
+1162 NGTAPGLF
-1170 SPSQTCTRAQIVTF
+1170 SPAQTCTRAQIVTF
-1184 LYRDLADEWE
+1184 LYRDLAAEWE
-1194 DYED
+1194 DYET

>member
-1 MKKRLTSILLTLAM
+1 MRKRLTSILLTLAM
-15 LVGMLPALSPHAQAA
+15 LVGLLPALSPQAEAA

-41 DTKTSVPSGY
+41 STKTSVPSGY
-51 TPIYDAEDLQNMQ
+51 TPIYDADDLQNMQ
-64 EDLTANYILMSDID
+64 EDLTANYILMNDID

-84 KPMKPSRTGVQPSI
+84 KPMQPSRTGVY
-98 SGFWTSGF
+98 TSGF
-106 TGTLEGNGFTIRNL
+106 TGTLDGNGFTIRNL
-120 TVNGEKYDDGALF
+120 TVNAEQYDNGALF
-133 FQNEG
+133 YQNEG
-138 TIQNLRVTGQVS
+138 TIQNLRVTGQINLTSKSGIVRFAAS
-150 VMQDAVFCHATTIAI
+150 LAI

-177 VNLIGGGQSSTPVQI
+177 AGITAGGDMPVRV
-192 GGLVSENTGTIDCCR
+192 GGLVSENKGTIDYCR
-207 YTGTIHAYPGHGRI
+207 YTGTIHASAGGGEV
-221 SVGGIAYIN
+221 SVGGITYIN
-230 DSNAEISR
+230 DNSAVISH

-245 LAECGNYMEATDII
+245 LAESGNSTEVKDTI
-259 SSLLNESYICLG
+259 SSLVNESSIHLG
-271 GIAGKTGW
+271 GIAGKTDW
-279 KSTISQCR
+279 HSTIDQCR
-287 VTCTVRITGECDSQ
+287 ATCTIRITGESHYEY
-301 SKQWYI
+301 WYI
-307 GGLIGNTYTGGSA
+307 GGIVGSGFVA
-320 TITDCCFNG
+320 TFSNCCFNG
-329 SISTNVELDRSLSN
+329 TLSINVDIKDVA
-343 PSGVGGLAGGEAYSS
+343 SGIYKVGGLAGDGGYES
-358 KFENCYVSG
+358 KYENCYVSG
-367 TITDSS
+367 VITDSS
-373 PNLAGIPAWLTCNAS
+373 PSLGGVPAWLAS
-388 DSEFIGCY
+388 DAPGCEFTACY

-421 LASMASKATFPEYD
+421 LASMASKATFPKYD

-454 LSNGSSTPIAK
+454 LSNGSSTPVAK

-489 DYSQRMQ
+489 GYSQQMD
-496 QRMAKLLADAQNS
+496 QRMAKLLADAQNT

-550 SATSGE
+550 SATSSE

-563 IEAEHLKLT
+563 IEAENLKLA
-572 NSIWG
+572 NSIWD

-587 AEESTYKPAIQEL
+587 AEKSTYKPAIQEL
-600 LSDPEH
+600 LSDPES

-615 EKLAAL
+615 EKLAAAI
-621 LEKYCDDQGTH
+621 EQYRDDKGTRS
-632 AALDVISAGTNLF
+632 ALNFISGTTNFF

-652 DALDDYQNAMDWI
+652 DVLENYQNTLDWI
-665 IGCANYVSVVNAYE
+665 IDCANYVSVVHAYE

-687 TLHQVADKMSNSTY
+687 TLHQVAGKMGNS
-701 AYAFRSALQ
+701 AYATSFRSALQ

-715 LNCEVVAEALEF
+715 LNCEVIAEALEF
-727 TTSFA
+727 TTGFA

-743 QNVMTSYLS
+743 ENVMTYYLS
-752 GCLGLSVTKVSVLI
+752 GCLGLDVTNVTVVI

-787 SREVIRASYYVEDAL
+787 SREIIRASYYVEDAL
-802 YNILEDDRKK
+802 YNILQTDREELKNK
-812 LTGNKDL
+812 KDL

-860 LGNQNFNTTET
+860 LGNNNFNTTET

-889 AVRDQMMSEM
+889 AVRDQMMSEL

-921 DGVVTTYAA
+921 DGVVTTCAA
-930 SVSAAV
+930 GVSAAV

-949 YNITIWGTDKGT
+949 YNITIWGTDRGT

-966 TAYSSTGRVLKQLHY
+966 TAYSSTGRVLKQQHY

-1008 DGDVPED
+1008 DGDAPEN

-1024 NAYFYYPVLWAVENE
+1024 SAYFYEPVLWAVENGV
-1039 ITSGTS
+1039 TSGTS

-1066 AAGCPDPES
+1066 AAGCPEPES
-1075 RYNPFSDVPSNAYY
+1075 SYNPFSDVPSNAYY

-1119 QTVTFLWRWDSSP
+1119 QTVTFLWRWAGSP
-1132 EPDSTGSFRDVPYR
+1132 EPGSAGSFRDVPYR

-1162 NGTAPGVF
+1162 NGTAPGLF
-1170 SPSQTCTRAQIVTF
+1170 SPAQTCTRAQIVTF
-1184 LYRDLADEWE
+1184 LYRDLAAEWE
-1194 DYED
+1194 DYET

>member
-1 MKKRLTSILLTLAM
+1 MRKRLTSILLTLAM
-15 LVGMLPALSPHAQAA
+15 LVGLLPALSPQAEAA

-41 DTKTSVPSGY
+41 STKTSVPSGY

-64 EDLTANYILMSDID
+64 EDLTANYILMNDID

-84 KPMKPSRTGVQPSI
+84 KPMRPSRTGVY
-98 SGFWTSGF
+98 TSGF
-106 TGTLEGNGFTIRNL
+106 IGTLEGNGFTIRNL
-120 TVNGEKYDDGALF
+120 TVNAEQYDNGALF
-133 FQNEG
+133 YQNEG
-138 TIQNLRVTGQVS
+138 TIQNLRVTGQINLTSKSGIVRFAAS
-150 VMQDAVFCHATTIAI
+150 LAI

-177 VNLIGGGQSSTPVQI
+177 AGITTGGDMPVRV
-192 GGLVSENTGTIDCCR
+192 GGLVSENKGTVDYCR
-207 YTGTIHAYPGHGRI
+207 YTGTIHASAGGGEI
-221 SVGGIAYIN
+221 SVGGITYIN
-230 DSNAEISR
+230 DNSATISH

-245 LAECGNYMEATDII
+245 LAESGNSTEVKDTI
-259 SSLLNESYICLG
+259 SSLVNESSIHLG
-271 GIAGKTGW
+271 GIAGKTDW
-279 KSTISQCR
+279 HSTIDQCR
-287 VTCTVRITGECDSQ
+287 ATCTIRITGESHYEY
-301 SKQWYI
+301 WYI
-307 GGLIGNTYTGGSA
+307 GGIVGSGFVA
-320 TITDCCFNG
+320 TFSNCCFNG
-329 SISTNVELDRSLSN
+329 TLSINVDIKDVA
-343 PSGVGGLAGGEAYSS
+343 SGIYKVGGLAGDGGYES
-358 KFENCYVSG
+358 KYENCYVSG
-367 TITDSS
+367 VITDSS
-373 PNLAGIPAWLTCNAS
+373 PSLGGVPAWLAS
-388 DSEFIGCY
+388 DAPGCEFTACY
-396 YPAGTLDPIIW
+396 YPAGTLDPFVW
-407 NAPDEDKAGYTAVP
+407 NKPSEEKGYTAVP

-465 PTEDTAVIDASEYIQ
+465 PTENTAVIDASEYIQ

-489 DYSQRMQ
+489 SYSQQMD
-496 QRMAKLLADAQNS
+496 QRMAKLLADAQNT

-550 SATSGE
+550 SATSSE

-563 IEAEHLKLT
+563 IEAENLKLA
-572 NSIWG
+572 NSIWD

-615 EKLAAL
+615 EKLAAAI
-621 LEKYCDDQGTH
+621 EQYRDDKGTRS
-632 AALDVISAGTNLF
+632 ALNFISGTTNFF

-652 DALDDYQNAMDWI
+652 DVLENYQNTLDWI
-665 IGCANYVSVVNAYE
+665 IDCANYVSVVHAYE

-687 TLHQVADKMSNSTY
+687 TLHQVAGKMGNS
-701 AYAFRSALQ
+701 AYATSFRSALQ

-715 LNCEVVAEALEF
+715 LNCEVIAEALEF
-727 TTSFA
+727 TTGFA

-743 QNVMTSYLS
+743 ENVMTYYLS
-752 GCLGLSVTKVSVLI
+752 GCLGLDVTNVTVVI

-787 SREVIRASYYVEDAL
+787 SREIIRASYYVEDAL
-802 YNILEDDRKK
+802 YSILQTDREELKNK
-812 LTGNKDL
+812 KDL

-860 LGNQNFNTTET
+860 LGNNNFNTTET

-889 AVRDQMMSEM
+889 AVRDQMMSEL

-921 DGVVTTYAA
+921 DGVVTTCAA
-930 SVSAAV
+930 GVSAAV

-949 YNITIWGTDKGT
+949 YNITIWGTDRGT

-966 TAYSSTGRVLKQLHY
+966 TAYSSTGRVLKQQHY

-995 IEPSSSTSVDFTL
+995 IEPSSSSSVDFTL
-1008 DGDVPED
+1008 DGDAPEN

-1024 NAYFYYPVLWAVENE
+1024 SAYFYEPVLWAVENG

-1066 AAGCPDPES
+1066 AAGCPEPES
-1075 RYNPFSDVPSNAYY
+1075 SYNPFSDVPSNAYY

-1119 QTVTFLWRWDSSP
+1119 QTVTFLWRWAGSP
-1132 EPDSTGSFRDVPYR
+1132 EPGSASSFRDVPYR

-1162 NGTAPGVF
+1162 NGTAPGLF
-1170 SPSQTCTRAQIVTF
+1170 SPAQTCTRAQIVTF
-1184 LYRDLADEWE
+1184 LYRDLAAEWE
-1194 DYED
+1194 DYET

>member
-1 MKKRLTSILLTLAM
+1 MRKRLTSILLTLAM
-15 LVGMLPALSPHAQAA
+15 LVGLLPALSPQAEAA

-41 DTKTSVPSGY
+41 STKTSVPSGY
-51 TPIYDAEDLQNMQ
+51 TPIYDAEDL
-64 EDLTANYILMSDID
+64 ANIANDMTGKYILMNDID
-78 LSGINW
+78 LSGIDW
-84 KPMKPSRTGVQPSI
+84 QPLKAS
-98 SGFWTSGF
+98 SPGGYTSGF
-106 TGTLEGNGFTIRNL
+106 TGILEGNGFTIRNL
-120 TVNGEKYDDGALF
+120 TVNAEQYDNGALF
-133 FQNEG
+133 YQNEG
-138 TIQNLRVTGQVS
+138 TIQNLRVTGQINLTSKSGIVRFAAS
-150 VMQDAVFCHATTIAI
+150 LAI

-177 VNLIGGGQSSTPVQI
+177 AGITAGGDMPVRV
-192 GGLVSENTGTIDCCR
+192 GGLASENTGTIDCCR
-207 YTGTIHAYPGHGRI
+207 YTGTIHASAGGGEI
-221 SVGGIAYIN
+221 SVGGITYIN
-230 DSNAEISR
+230 DNSATISH

-245 LAECGNYMEATDII
+245 LAESGNSTEVKDTI
-259 SSLLNESYICLG
+259 SSLVNESSIHLG
-271 GIAGKTGW
+271 GIAGKTDW
-279 KSTISQCR
+279 HSTIDQCR
-287 VTCTVRITGECDSQ
+287 ATCTIRITGESHYEY
-301 SKQWYI
+301 WYI
-307 GGLIGNTYTGGSA
+307 GGIVGSGFVA
-320 TITDCCFNG
+320 TFSNCYFNG
-329 SISTNVELDRSLSN
+329 TLSINVDIKDVA
-343 PSGVGGLAGGEAYSS
+343 SGIYKVGGLAGDGGYES
-358 KFENCYVSG
+358 KYENCYVSG
-367 TITDSS
+367 VITDSS
-373 PNLAGIPAWLTCNAS
+373 PSLGGVPAWLAS
-388 DSEFIGCY
+388 DAPGCEFTACY
-396 YPAGTLDPIIW
+396 YPAGTLDPFVW
-407 NAPDEDKAGYTAVP
+407 NKPNEEKGYTAVP
-421 LASMASKATFPEYD
+421 LASMASKATFPKYD

-480 QHVSFAQSN
+480 QHVTFAQSN
-489 DYSQRMQ
+489 GYSQQMD
-496 QRMAKLLADAQNS
+496 QRMAKLLADAQNT

-550 SATSGE
+550 SATSSE

-563 IEAEHLKLT
+563 IEAENLKLA
-572 NSIWG
+572 NSIWD

-587 AEESTYKPAIQEL
+587 AKESTYKPAIQEL
-600 LSDPEH
+600 LSDPES

-615 EKLAAL
+615 EKLAAAI
-621 LEKYCDDQGTH
+621 EQYRDDKGTRS
-632 AALDVISAGTNLF
+632 ALNFISGTTNFFGKVGDALDVL
-645 GKAGEAL
+645 E
-652 DALDDYQNAMDWI
+652 DYQNTLDWI
-665 IGCANYVSVVNAYE
+665 IGCSNYVSVVHAYE

-687 TLHQVADKMSNSTY
+687 TLHQVAGKMGNS
-701 AYAFRSALQ
+701 AYATSFRSALQ

-715 LNCEVVAEALEF
+715 LNCEVIAEALEF

-743 QNVMTSYLS
+743 ENVMTYYLS
-752 GCLGLSVTKVSVLI
+752 GCLGLDVTNVTVVV

-787 SREVIRASYYVEDAL
+787 SREIIRASYYVEDAL
-802 YNILEDDRKK
+802 YGILQADREELKNK
-812 LTGNKDL
+812 KDL

-860 LGNQNFNTTET
+860 LGNNNFNTTET

-889 AVRDQMMSEM
+889 AVRDQMMSEL

-921 DGVVTTYAA
+921 DGVVTTCAA
-930 SVSAAV
+930 GVSAAV

-949 YNITIWGTDKGT
+949 YNITIWGTDRGT

-966 TAYSSTGRVLKQLHY
+966 TAYSSTGRVLKQQHY

-1008 DGDVPED
+1008 DGDAPEN

-1024 NAYFYYPVLWAVENE
+1024 SAYFYEPVLWAVENGV
-1039 ITSGTS
+1039 TSGTS

-1066 AAGCPDPES
+1066 AAGCPEPES
-1075 RYNPFSDVPSNAYY
+1075 SYNPFSDVPSNAYY

-1119 QTVTFLWRWDSSP
+1119 QTVTFLWRWAGSP
-1132 EPDSTGSFRDVPYR
+1132 EPGSAGSFRDVPYR

-1162 NGTAPGVF
+1162 NGTAPGLF
-1170 SPSQTCTRAQIVTF
+1170 SPAQTCTRAQIVTF
-1184 LYRDLADEWE
+1184 LYRDLAAEWE
-1194 DYED
+1194 DYET

>member
-1 MKKRLTSILLTLAM
+1 MRKRLTSILLTLAM
-15 LVGMLPALSPHAQAA
+15 LVGLLPALSPQAEAA

-51 TPIYDAEDLQNMQ
+51 TPIYDADDLQNMQ
-64 EDLTANYILMSDID
+64 EDLTANYILMNDID

-84 KPMKPSRTGVQPSI
+84 KPMRYSKTGVY
-98 SGFWTSGF
+98 TLGF

-133 FQNEG
+133 YQNEG
-138 TIQNLRVTGQVS
+138 TIQNLRVTGQINLTSKSGIVRYAAS
-150 VMQDAVFCHATTIAI
+150 LAL

-177 VNLIGGGQSSTPVQI
+177 AGITAGGDMPVRV
-192 GGLVSENTGTIDCCR
+192 GGLVSENQGTIDYCR
-207 YTGTIHAYPGHGRI
+207 YTGTIHASAGNGQVC
-221 SVGGIAYIN
+221 VGGITYIN
-230 DSNAEISR
+230 DDDAVISH

-245 LAECGNYMEATDII
+245 LAESGNSTEVKDTI
-259 SSLLNESYICLG
+259 SSLVNESSIELG
-271 GIAGKTGW
+271 GIAGIADW
-279 KSTISQCR
+279 HSTIDQCR
-287 VTCTVRITGECDSQ
+287 ATCTIRITGESYYEY
-301 SKQWYI
+301 WRI
-307 GGLIGNTYTGGSA
+307 GGLVGIARAA
-320 TITDCCFNG
+320 TVSNCCFNG
-329 SISTNVELDRSLSN
+329 TLSINVDIKKVS
-343 PSGVGGLAGGEAYSS
+343 SGIYEVGGLVGNGGSGGSAKY
-358 KFENCYVSG
+358 ENCYVSG
-367 TITDSS
+367 VITDSS
-373 PNLAGIPAWLTCNAS
+373 PSLGGVPAWLAS
-388 DSEFIGCY
+388 DAPGCEFTACY
-396 YPAGTLDPIIW
+396 YPAGTLDPFVL
-407 NAPDEDKAGYTAVP
+407 NKPNEEKGYIAVP
-421 LASMASKATFPEYD
+421 LASMASKATFPKYD

-442 GQSYPIQKVFTH
+442 GQSYPIQKAFTH

-465 PTEDTAVIDASEYIQ
+465 PTENTAVIDASEYIQ

-489 DYSQRMQ
+489 SYSQQMD
-496 QRMAKLLADAQNS
+496 QRMAKLLADAQNT

-550 SATSGE
+550 SATSSE

-563 IEAEHLKLT
+563 IEAENLKLA
-572 NSIWG
+572 NSIWD

-587 AEESTYKPAIQEL
+587 AEKSTYKPAIQEL

-606 LKQRSPDIF
+606 LKQRSPDIY
-615 EKLAAL
+615 EKLAAAI
-621 LEKYCDDQGTH
+621 EQYRDDKGTRS
-632 AALDVISAGTNLF
+632 ALDFISGTTNFF

-652 DALDDYQNAMDWI
+652 DVLEDYQNTLDWI
-665 IGCANYVSVVNAYE
+665 IGCANYVSVVHAYE

-687 TLHQVADKMSNSTY
+687 TLHQVAGKMGNS
-701 AYAFRSALQ
+701 AYATSFRSALQ

-715 LNCEVVAEALEF
+715 LNCEVIAEALEF
-727 TTSFA
+727 TTGFA

-743 QNVMTSYLS
+743 ENVMTYYLS
-752 GCLGLSVTKVSVLI
+752 GCLGLDVTNVTVVI
-766 AAYNLGWSLSNTLT
+766 AAYNLGWSLSNALT

-787 SREVIRASYYVEDAL
+787 SREIIRASYYVEDAL
-802 YNILEDDRKK
+802 YGILQADREELKNK
-812 LTGNKDL
+812 KDL

-860 LGNQNFNTTET
+860 LGNNNFNTTET

-889 AVRDQMMSEM
+889 AVRDQMISEL

-921 DGVVTTYAA
+921 DGVVTTCAA
-930 SVSAAV
+930 GVSAAV

-949 YNITIWGTDKGT
+949 YNITIWGTDRGT

-966 TAYSSTGRVLKQLHY
+966 TAYSSTGRVLKQQHY

-1008 DGDVPED
+1008 DGDAPEN

-1024 NAYFYYPVLWAVENE
+1024 SAYFYEPVLWAVENGV
-1039 ITSGTS
+1039 TSGTS

-1066 AAGCPDPES
+1066 AAGCPEPES
-1075 RYNPFSDVPSNAYY
+1075 SYNPFSDVPSNAYY

-1119 QTVTFLWRWDSSP
+1119 QTVTFLWRWAGSP
-1132 EPDSTGSFRDVPYR
+1132 EPGSAGSFRDVPYR

-1162 NGTAPGVF
+1162 NGTAPGLF
-1170 SPSQTCTRAQIVTF
+1170 SPAQTCTRAQIVTF
-1184 LYRDLADEWE
+1184 LYRDLAAEWE
-1194 DYED
+1194 DYET

>member
-1 MKKRLTSILLTLAM
+1 MRKRLTSILLALAM
-15 LVGMLPALSPHAQAA
+15 LVGLLPALSPQAEAA

-41 DTKTSVPSGY
+41 STKTSVPSGY

-84 KPMKPSRTGVQPSI
+84 KPMGKHSYP
-98 SGFWTSGF
+98 F
-106 TGTLEGNGFTIRNL
+106 TGTLDGNGFTIRNL
-120 TVNGEKYDDGALF
+120 TVNTEKNDDGALF
-133 FQNEG
+133 QYNHG
-138 TIQNLRVTGQVS
+138 TIQNLKLTGKISLTETSTQNRS
-150 VMQDAVFCHATTIAI
+150 AATIAI
-165 YNKGTIYNCTSA
+165 YNGGTIYNCTSA
-177 VNLIGGGQSSTPVQI
+177 VNISINEIPPIYV
-192 GGLVSENTGTIDCCR
+192 GGLVAGNEGTIDYCR
-207 YTGTIHAYPGHGRI
+207 YTGTINVNAENGQMSI
-221 SVGGIAYIN
+221 GGIAN
-230 DSNAEISR
+230 SNQKQSVISH
-238 CENVGII
+238 CENAGII
-245 LAECGNYMEATDII
+245 LAEFGRSDSVPFSIGV
-259 SSLLNESYICLG
+259 G
-271 GIAGKTGW
+271 GIVKTLDMD
-279 KSTISQCR
+279 STSRIEQCR
-287 VTCTVRITGECDSQ
+287 VTGTIRITGNGRGIISD
-301 SKQWYI
+301 YNI
-307 GGLIGNTYTGGSA
+307 GGLVCNTYLGGKA

-329 SISTNVELDRSLSN
+329 TISINVNTDN
-343 PSGVGGLAGGEAYSS
+343 NIGIYKVGGLGSVLWNC

-373 PNLAGIPAWLTCNAS
+373 PNLAGIPAWLVSNAP
-388 DSEFIGCY
+388 DCEFTACY
-396 YPAGTLDPIIW
+396 YPAGTLDPVVM
-407 NAPDEDKAGYTAVP
+407 NPPKEGEEGYTAVP
-421 LASMASKATFPEYD
+421 LASMASKATFPKYD

-454 LSNGSSTPIAK
+454 LSNGSSTPVAK

-489 DYSQRMQ
+489 GYSQQMD
-496 QRMAKLLADAQNS
+496 QRMAKLLADAQNT

-550 SATSGE
+550 SATSSE

-563 IEAEHLKLT
+563 IEAENLKLA
-572 NSIWG
+572 NSIWD

-587 AEESTYKPAIQEL
+587 AEKSTYKPAIQEL

-606 LKQRSPDIF
+606 LKQRSPDIY
-615 EKLAAL
+615 EKLAAAI
-621 LEKYCDDQGTH
+621 EQYRDDKGTRS
-632 AALDVISAGTNLF
+632 ALNFISGTTNFF

-652 DALDDYQNAMDWI
+652 DVLENYQNTLDWI
-665 IGCANYVSVVNAYE
+665 IGCANYVSVVHAYE

-687 TLHQVADKMSNSTY
+687 TLHQVAGKMGNS
-701 AYAFRSALQ
+701 AYATSFRSALQ

-715 LNCEVVAEALEF
+715 LNCEVIAEALEF
-727 TTSFA
+727 TTGFA

-743 QNVMTSYLS
+743 ENVMTYYLS
-752 GCLGLSVTKVSVLI
+752 GCLGLDVTNVTVVI

-787 SREVIRASYYVEDAL
+787 SREIIRASYYVEDAL
-802 YNILEDDRKK
+802 YSILQADREELKNK
-812 LTGNKDL
+812 KDL

-860 LGNQNFNTTET
+860 LGNNNFNTTET

-889 AVRDQMMSEM
+889 AVRDQMMSEL

-921 DGVVTTYAA
+921 DGVVTTCAA
-930 SVSAAV
+930 GVSAAV

-949 YNITIWGTDKGT
+949 YNITIWGTDRGT

-966 TAYSSTGRVLKQLHY
+966 TAYSSTGRVLKQHHY

-1008 DGDVPED
+1008 DGDAPEN

-1024 NAYFYYPVLWAVENE
+1024 SAYFYEPVLWAVENGV
-1039 ITSGTS
+1039 TSGTS

-1066 AAGCPDPES
+1066 AAGCPEPES
-1075 RYNPFSDVPSNAYY
+1075 SYNPFSDVPSNAYY

-1119 QTVTFLWRWDSSP
+1119 QTVTFLWRWAGSP
-1132 EPDSTGSFRDVPYR
+1132 EPGSAGSFRDVPYR

-1162 NGTAPGVF
+1162 NGTAPGLF
-1170 SPSQTCTRAQIVTF
+1170 SPAQTCTRAQIVTF
-1184 LYRDLADEWE
+1184 LYRDLAAEWE
-1194 DYED
+1194 DYET

>member
-1 MKKRLTSILLTLAM
+1 MTGNILLQ
-15 LVGMLPALSPHAQAA
+15 GN
-30 ADDATALLQEV
+30 V
-41 DTKTSVPSGY
+41 DKVY
-51 TPIYDAEDLQNMQ
+51 A
-64 EDLTANYILMSDID
+64 
-78 LSGINW
+78 
-84 KPMKPSRTGVQPSI
+84 
-98 SGFWTSGF
+98 
-106 TGTLEGNGFTIRNL
+106 
-120 TVNGEKYDDGALF
+120 
-133 FQNEG
+133 
-138 TIQNLRVTGQVS
+138 
-150 VMQDAVFCHATTIAI
+150 
-165 YNKGTIYNCTSA
+165 
-177 VNLIGGGQSSTPVQI
+177 
-192 GGLVSENTGTIDCCR
+192 GGLVAG
-207 YTGTIHAYPGHGRI
+207 
-221 SVGGIAYIN
+221 
-230 DSNAEISR
+230 DS
-238 CENVGII
+238 G
-245 LAECGNYMEATDII
+245 
-259 SSLLNESYICLG
+259 SLD
-271 GIAGKTGW
+271 
-279 KSTISQCR
+279 QCR
-287 VTCTVRITGECDSQ
+287 VTGTISLTGQ
-301 SKQWYI
+301 AKTPTLKI
-307 GGLIGNTYTGGSA
+307 
-320 TITDCCFNG
+320 
-329 SISTNVELDRSLSN
+329 
-343 PSGVGGLAGGEAYSS
+343 GGLAGASTYHCQYTDCSFNGTISIALSLSDTGSYPTYRVGGLFAESTSAATIQ
-358 KFENCYVSG
+358 NCYVSG
-367 TITDSS
+367 TILDSS
-373 PNLAGIPAWLTCNAS
+373 TDENGALTVLGTPTWGVSDLYCSDDQDFSGI
-388 DSEFIGCY
+388 Y
-396 YPAGTLDPIIW
+396 YPSGTFEAFDRVTPI
-407 NAPDEDKAGYTAVP
+407 NSSPTGFTAVP
-421 LASMASKATFPEYD
+421 LASMASKATFPKYD

-480 QHVSFAQSN
+480 QHVTFAQSN
-489 DYSQRMQ
+489 GYSQQMD
-496 QRMAKLLADAQNS
+496 QRMAKLLADAQNT

-550 SATSGE
+550 SATSSE

-563 IEAEHLKLT
+563 IEAENLKLAK
-572 NSIWG
+572 SIWD

-587 AEESTYKPAIQEL
+587 AEKSTYKPAIQEL

-606 LKQRSPDIF
+606 LKQRSPDIY
-615 EKLAAL
+615 EKLAAAI
-621 LEKYCDDQGTH
+621 EQYRDDKGTRS
-632 AALDVISAGTNLF
+632 ALNFISGTTNFF

-652 DALDDYQNAMDWI
+652 DVLENYQNTLDWI
-665 IGCANYVSVVNAYE
+665 IDCANYVSVVHAYE

-687 TLHQVADKMSNSTY
+687 TLHQVASKMGNS
-701 AYAFRSALQ
+701 AYATSFRSALQ

-715 LNCEVVAEALEF
+715 LNCEVIAEALEF

-743 QNVMTSYLS
+743 ENVMTSYLS
-752 GCLGLSVTKVSVLI
+752 GCLGLDVTNVTVVI

-787 SREVIRASYYVEDAL
+787 SREIIRASYYVEDAL
-802 YNILEDDRKK
+802 YSILQADREELKNK
-812 LTGNKDL
+812 KDL

-860 LGNQNFNTTET
+860 LGNNNFNTTET

-889 AVRDQMMSEM
+889 AVRDQMMSEL

-921 DGVVTTYAA
+921 DGVVTTCAA
-930 SVSAAV
+930 GVSAAV

-949 YNITIWGTDKGT
+949 YNITIWGTDRGT

-966 TAYSSTGRVLKQLHY
+966 TAYSSTGRVLKQQHY

-995 IEPSSSTSVDFTL
+995 IEPSSSSSVDFTL
-1008 DGDVPED
+1008 DGDAPEN

-1024 NAYFYYPVLWAVENE
+1024 SAYFYEPVLWAVENG

-1066 AAGCPDPES
+1066 AAGCPEPES
-1075 RYNPFSDVPSNAYY
+1075 SYNPFSDVPSNAYY

-1119 QTVTFLWRWDSSP
+1119 QTVTFLWRWAGSP
-1132 EPDSTGSFRDVPYR
+1132 EPGSASSFRDVPYR

-1162 NGTAPGVF
+1162 NGTAPGLF
-1170 SPSQTCTRAQIVTF
+1170 SPAQTCTRAQIVTF
-1184 LYRDLADEWE
+1184 LYRDLAAEWE
-1194 DYED
+1194 DYET

>member
-1 MKKRLTSILLTLAM
+1 MRKRLTSILLTLAM
-15 LVGMLPALSPHAQAA
+15 LVGLLPALSPQAEAA

-41 DTKTSVPSGY
+41 STKTSVPSGY
-51 TPIYDAEDLQNMQ
+51 TPIYDADDLQNMQ
-64 EDLTANYILMSDID
+64 EDLTANYILMNDID

-84 KPMKPSRTGVQPSI
+84 KPMQPSRTGVY
-98 SGFWTSGF
+98 TSGF
-106 TGTLEGNGFTIRNL
+106 TGTLDGNGFTIRNL
-120 TVNGEKYDDGALF
+120 TVNAEQYDNGALF
-133 FQNEG
+133 YQNEG
-138 TIQNLRVTGQVS
+138 TIQNLRVTGQINLTSKSGIVRFAAS
-150 VMQDAVFCHATTIAI
+150 LAI

-177 VNLIGGGQSSTPVQI
+177 AGITAGGDMPVRV
-192 GGLVSENTGTIDCCR
+192 GGLVSENKGTIDYCR
-207 YTGTIHAYPGHGRI
+207 YTGTIHASAGGGEV
-221 SVGGIAYIN
+221 SVGGITYIN
-230 DSNAEISR
+230 DNSAVISH

-245 LAECGNYMEATDII
+245 LAESGNSTEVKDTI
-259 SSLLNESYICLG
+259 SSLVNESSIHLG
-271 GIAGKTGW
+271 GIAGKTDW
-279 KSTISQCR
+279 HSTIDQCR
-287 VTCTVRITGECDSQ
+287 ATCTIRITGESHYEY
-301 SKQWYI
+301 WYI
-307 GGLIGNTYTGGSA
+307 GGIVGSGFVA
-320 TITDCCFNG
+320 TFSNCCFNG
-329 SISTNVELDRSLSN
+329 TLSINVDIKDVA
-343 PSGVGGLAGGEAYSS
+343 SGIYKVGGLAGDGGYES
-358 KFENCYVSG
+358 KYENCYVSG
-367 TITDSS
+367 VITDSS
-373 PNLAGIPAWLTCNAS
+373 PSLGGVPAWLAS
-388 DSEFIGCY
+388 DAPGCEFTACY
-396 YPAGTLDPIIW
+396 YPAGTLDPFVL
-407 NAPDEDKAGYTAVP
+407 NKPSEEKGYTAVP

-489 DYSQRMQ
+489 GYSQQMD
-496 QRMAKLLADAQNS
+496 QRMAKLLTDAQNT

-550 SATSGE
+550 SATSSE

-563 IEAEHLKLT
+563 IEAENLKLA
-572 NSIWG
+572 NSIWD

-587 AEESTYKPAIQEL
+587 AKESTYKPAIQEL
-600 LSDPEH
+600 LSDPES

-615 EKLAAL
+615 EKLAAAI
-621 LEKYCDDQGTH
+621 EQYRDDKGTRS
-632 AALDVISAGTNLF
+632 ALNFISGTTNFFGKVGDALDVL
-645 GKAGEAL
+645 E
-652 DALDDYQNAMDWI
+652 DYQNTLDWI
-665 IGCANYVSVVNAYE
+665 IGCSNYVSVVHAYE

-687 TLHQVADKMSNSTY
+687 TLHQVAGKMGNS
-701 AYAFRSALQ
+701 AYATSFRSALQ

-715 LNCEVVAEALEF
+715 LNCEVIAEALEF

-743 QNVMTSYLS
+743 ENVMTYYLS
-752 GCLGLSVTKVSVLI
+752 GCLGLDVTNVTVVV

-787 SREVIRASYYVEDAL
+787 SREIIRASYYVEDAL
-802 YNILEDDRKK
+802 YGILQADREELKNK
-812 LTGNKDL
+812 KDL

-860 LGNQNFNTTET
+860 LGNNNFNTTET

-889 AVRDQMMSEM
+889 AVRDQMMSEL

-921 DGVVTTYAA
+921 DGVVTTCAA
-930 SVSAAV
+930 GVSAAV
-936 AGDTKVLGLTGGP
+936 AGDTKVLGLTGSP
-949 YNITIWGTDKGT
+949 YNITIWGTDRGT

-966 TAYSSTGRVLKQLHY
+966 TAYSSTGRVLKQQHY

-1008 DGDVPED
+1008 DGDAPEN

-1024 NAYFYYPVLWAVENE
+1024 SAYFYEPVLWAVENGV
-1039 ITSGTS
+1039 TSGTS

-1066 AAGCPDPES
+1066 AAGCPEPES
-1075 RYNPFSDVPSNAYY
+1075 SYNPFSDVPSNAYY

-1119 QTVTFLWRWDSSP
+1119 QTVTFLWRWAGSP
-1132 EPDSTGSFRDVPYR
+1132 EPGSAGSFRDVPYR

-1162 NGTAPGVF
+1162 NGTAPGLF
-1170 SPSQTCTRAQIVTF
+1170 SPAQTCTRAQIVTF
-1184 LYRDLADEWE
+1184 LYRDLAAEWE
-1194 DYED
+1194 DYET

>member
-1 MKKRLTSILLTLAM
+1 MRKRLTSILLTLAM
-15 LVGMLPALSPHAQAA
+15 LVGMLPALSPQAQAA

-51 TPIYDAEDLQNMQ
+51 TPIYDADDLQNMQ
-64 EDLTANYILMSDID
+64 EDLTANYILMNDID

-84 KPMKPSRTGVQPSI
+84 KSMRYSKTGVY
-98 SGFWTSGF
+98 TLGF

-133 FQNEG
+133 YQNEG
-138 TIQNLRVTGQVS
+138 TIQNLRVTGQINLTSKSGIVRYAAS
-150 VMQDAVFCHATTIAI
+150 LAL
-165 YNKGTIYNCTSA
+165 YNEGTIYNCTSA
-177 VNLIGGGQSSTPVQI
+177 AGITAGGDMPVRV
-192 GGLVSENTGTIDCCR
+192 GGLVSENQGTIDYCR
-207 YTGTIHAYPGHGRI
+207 YTGTIHASAGNGQVC
-221 SVGGIAYIN
+221 VGGITYIN
-230 DSNAEISR
+230 DDDAVISH

-245 LAECGNYMEATDII
+245 LAESGNSTEVKDTI
-259 SSLLNESYICLG
+259 SSLVNESSIELG
-271 GIAGKTGW
+271 GIAGIADW
-279 KSTISQCR
+279 HSTIDQCR
-287 VTCTVRITGECDSQ
+287 ATCTIRITGESYYEY
-301 SKQWYI
+301 WRI
-307 GGLIGNTYTGGSA
+307 GGLVGIARAA
-320 TITDCCFNG
+320 TVSNCCFNG
-329 SISTNVELDRSLSN
+329 TLSINVDIKKVS
-343 PSGVGGLAGGEAYSS
+343 SGIYEVGGLVGNGGSGGSAKY
-358 KFENCYVSG
+358 ENCYVSG
-367 TITDSS
+367 VITDSS
-373 PNLAGIPAWLTCNAS
+373 PSLGGVPAWLIS
-388 DSEFIGCY
+388 DVVYDSEFTACY
-396 YPAGTLDPIIW
+396 YPAGTLDPFVW
-407 NAPDEDKAGYTAVP
+407 NKPSEEKGYTAVP

-442 GQSYPIQKVFTH
+442 GQSYPIQKAFTH

-465 PTEDTAVIDASEYIQ
+465 PTENTAVIDASEYIQ

-489 DYSQRMQ
+489 SYSQQMD
-496 QRMAKLLADAQNS
+496 QRMAKLLADAQNT

-550 SATSGE
+550 SATSSE

-563 IEAEHLKLT
+563 IEAENLKLA
-572 NSIWG
+572 NSIWD

-587 AEESTYKPAIQEL
+587 AEKSTYKPAIQEL
-600 LSDPEH
+600 LSDPES
-606 LKQRSPDIF
+606 LKQRSPDIY
-615 EKLAAL
+615 EKLAAAI
-621 LEKYCDDQGTH
+621 EQYRDDKGTRS
-632 AALDVISAGTNLF
+632 ALNFISGTTNFF

-652 DALDDYQNAMDWI
+652 DVLENYQNTLDWI
-665 IGCANYVSVVNAYE
+665 IDCANYVSVVHAYE

-687 TLHQVADKMSNSTY
+687 TLHQVAGKMGNS
-701 AYAFRSALQ
+701 AYATSFRSALQ

-715 LNCEVVAEALEF
+715 LNCEVIAEALEF

-743 QNVMTSYLS
+743 ENVMTYYLS
-752 GCLGLSVTKVSVLI
+752 GCLGLDVTNVTVVI

-787 SREVIRASYYVEDAL
+787 SREIIRASYYVEDAL
-802 YNILEDDRKK
+802 YGILQADREELKNK
-812 LTGNKDL
+812 KDL

-860 LGNQNFNTTET
+860 LGNNNFNTTET

-889 AVRDQMMSEM
+889 AVRDQMMSEL

-921 DGVVTTYAA
+921 DGVVTTCAA
-930 SVSAAV
+930 GVSAAV

-949 YNITIWGTDKGT
+949 YNITIWGTDRGT

-966 TAYSSTGRVLKQLHY
+966 TAYSSTGRVLKQQHY

-1008 DGDVPED
+1008 DGDAPEN

-1024 NAYFYYPVLWAVENE
+1024 SAYFYEPVLWAVENGV
-1039 ITSGTS
+1039 TSGTS

-1066 AAGCPDPES
+1066 AAGCPEPES
-1075 RYNPFSDVPSNAYY
+1075 SYNPFSDVPSNAYY

-1119 QTVTFLWRWDSSP
+1119 QTVTFLWRWAGSP
-1132 EPDSTGSFRDVPYR
+1132 EPGSAGSFRDVPYR

-1162 NGTAPGVF
+1162 NGTAPGLF
-1170 SPSQTCTRAQIVTF
+1170 SPAQTCTRAQIVTF
-1184 LYRDLADEWE
+1184 LYRDLAAEWE
-1194 DYED
+1194 DYET

>member
-1 MKKRLTSILLTLAM
+1 MMKRLTSILLTLAM
-15 LVGMLPALSPHAQAA
+15 LVSLLPALSPQAEAA

-41 DTKTSVPSGY
+41 STKTSVPSGY

-64 EDLTANYILMSDID
+64 EDLTANYILMNDID

-84 KPMKPSRTGVQPSI
+84 KPMRYSKTGVY
-98 SGFWTSGF
+98 TLGF

-133 FQNEG
+133 YQNEG
-138 TIQNLRVTGQVS
+138 TIQNLRVTGQINLTSKSGIVRYAAS
-150 VMQDAVFCHATTIAI
+150 LAL
-165 YNKGTIYNCTSA
+165 YNEGTIYNCTSA
-177 VNLIGGGQSSTPVQI
+177 AGITAGGDMPVRV
-192 GGLVSENTGTIDCCR
+192 GGLVSENQGTIDYCR
-207 YTGTIHAYPGHGRI
+207 YTGTIHASAGNGQVC
-221 SVGGIAYIN
+221 VGGITYIN
-230 DSNAEISR
+230 DDDAVISH

-245 LAECGNYMEATDII
+245 LAESGNSTEVKDTI
-259 SSLLNESYICLG
+259 SSLVNESSIELG
-271 GIAGKTGW
+271 GIAGIADW
-279 KSTISQCR
+279 HSTIDQCR
-287 VTCTVRITGECDSQ
+287 ATCTIRITGESYYEY
-301 SKQWYI
+301 WRI
-307 GGLIGNTYTGGSA
+307 GGLVGIARAA
-320 TITDCCFNG
+320 TVSNCCFNG
-329 SISTNVELDRSLSN
+329 TLSINVDIKKVS
-343 PSGVGGLAGGEAYSS
+343 SGIYEVGGLVGNGGSGGSAKY
-358 KFENCYVSG
+358 ENCYVSG
-367 TITDSS
+367 VITDSS
-373 PNLAGIPAWLTCNAS
+373 PSLGGVPAWLIS
-388 DSEFIGCY
+388 DVVYDSEFTACY
-396 YPAGTLDPIIW
+396 YPAGTLDPFVW
-407 NAPDEDKAGYTAVP
+407 NKPSEEKGYTAVP

-442 GQSYPIQKVFTH
+442 GQSYPIQKAFTH

-465 PTEDTAVIDASEYIQ
+465 PTENTAVIDASEYIQ

-489 DYSQRMQ
+489 SYSQQMD
-496 QRMAKLLADAQNS
+496 QRMAKLLADAQNT

-550 SATSGE
+550 SATSSE

-563 IEAEHLKLT
+563 IEAENLKLA
-572 NSIWG
+572 NSIWD

-587 AEESTYKPAIQEL
+587 AEKSTYKPAIQEL
-600 LSDPEH
+600 LSDPES
-606 LKQRSPDIF
+606 LKQRSPDIY
-615 EKLAAL
+615 EKLAAAI
-621 LEKYCDDQGTH
+621 EQYRDDKGTRS
-632 AALDVISAGTNLF
+632 ALDVISGTTNFF

-652 DALDDYQNAMDWI
+652 DVLEDYQNTLDWI
-665 IGCANYVSVVNAYE
+665 IDCANYVSVVHAYE

-687 TLHQVADKMSNSTY
+687 TLHQVAGKMGNS
-701 AYAFRSALQ
+701 AYATSFRSALQ

-715 LNCEVVAEALEF
+715 LNCEVIAEALEF
-727 TTSFA
+727 TTGFA

-743 QNVMTSYLS
+743 ENVMTYYLS
-752 GCLGLSVTKVSVLI
+752 GCLGLDVTNVTVVI
-766 AAYNLGWSLSNTLT
+766 AAYNLGWSLSNSLT

-787 SREVIRASYYVEDAL
+787 SREIIRASYYVEDAL
-802 YNILEDDRKK
+802 YSILQTDREELKNK
-812 LTGNKDL
+812 KDL

-860 LGNQNFNTTET
+860 LGNNNFNTTET

-889 AVRDQMMSEM
+889 AVRDQMMSEL

-921 DGVVTTYAA
+921 DGVVTTCAA
-930 SVSAAV
+930 GVSAAV

-949 YNITIWGTDKGT
+949 YNITIWGTDRGT

-966 TAYSSTGRVLKQLHY
+966 TAYSSTGRVLKQQHY

-1008 DGDVPED
+1008 DGDAPEN

-1024 NAYFYYPVLWAVENE
+1024 SAYFYEPVLWAVENR

-1066 AAGCPDPES
+1066 AAGCPEPAS
-1075 RYNPFSDVPSNAYY
+1075 SYNPFSDVPSNAYY

-1119 QTVTFLWRWDSSP
+1119 QTVTFLWRWAGSP
-1132 EPDSTGSFRDVPYR
+1132 EPGSAGSFRDVPYR

-1162 NGTAPGVF
+1162 NGTAPGLF
-1170 SPSQTCTRAQIVTF
+1170 SPAQTCTRAQIVTF
-1184 LYRDLADEWE
+1184 LYRDLAAEWE
-1194 DYED
+1194 DYET

>member
-1 MKKRLTSILLTLAM
+1 MRKRLTSILLALAM
-15 LVGMLPALSPHAQAA
+15 LVGLLPALSPQAEAA

-41 DTKTSVPSGY
+41 STKTSVPSGY
-51 TPIYDAEDLQNMQ
+51 TPIYDADDLQNMQ
-64 EDLTANYILMSDID
+64 EDLTANYILMNDID

-84 KPMKPSRTGVQPSI
+84 TPMRPSRTGVY
-98 SGFWTSGF
+98 TSGF
-106 TGTLEGNGFTIRNL
+106 TGTLDGNGFTIRNL
-120 TVNGEKYDDGALF
+120 TVNAEQYDNGALF
-133 FQNEG
+133 YQNEG
-138 TIQNLRVTGQVS
+138 TIQNLRVTGQINLTSKSGIVRFAAS
-150 VMQDAVFCHATTIAI
+150 LAI

-177 VNLIGGGQSSTPVQI
+177 AGITAAGDMPVRV
-192 GGLVSENTGTIDCCR
+192 GGLVSENKGTIDYCR
-207 YTGTIHAYPGHGRI
+207 YTGTIHASAGGGEV
-221 SVGGIAYIN
+221 SVGGITYIN
-230 DSNAEISR
+230 DNSAVISH

-245 LAECGNYMEATDII
+245 LAESGNSTEVKDTI
-259 SSLLNESYICLG
+259 SSLVNESSIHLG
-271 GIAGKTGW
+271 GIAGKTDW
-279 KSTISQCR
+279 HSTIDQCR
-287 VTCTVRITGECDSQ
+287 ATCTIRITGESHYEY
-301 SKQWYI
+301 WYI
-307 GGLIGNTYTGGSA
+307 GGIVGSGFVA
-320 TITDCCFNG
+320 TFSNCCFNG
-329 SISTNVELDRSLSN
+329 TLSINVDIKDVA
-343 PSGVGGLAGGEAYSS
+343 SGIYKVGGLAGDGGYES
-358 KFENCYVSG
+358 KYENCYVSG
-367 TITDSS
+367 VITDSS
-373 PNLAGIPAWLTCNAS
+373 PSLGGVPAWLAS
-388 DSEFIGCY
+388 DAPGCEFTACY
-396 YPAGTLDPIIW
+396 YPAGTLDPFVW
-407 NAPDEDKAGYTAVP
+407 NKPSEEKGYTAVP
-421 LASMASKATFPEYD
+421 LASMASKATFSKYD

-454 LSNGSSTPIAK
+454 LSNGSSTPVAK

-480 QHVSFAQSN
+480 QHVTFAQSN
-489 DYSQRMQ
+489 GYSQQMD
-496 QRMAKLLADAQNS
+496 QRMAKLLADAQNT

-550 SATSGE
+550 SATSSE

-563 IEAEHLKLT
+563 IEAENLKLA
-572 NSIWG
+572 NSIWD

-587 AEESTYKPAIQEL
+587 AEKSTYKPAIQEL
-600 LSDPEH
+600 LSDPES
-606 LKQRSPDIF
+606 LKQRSPDIY
-615 EKLAAL
+615 EKLAAAI
-621 LEKYCDDQGTH
+621 EQYRDDKGTRS
-632 AALDVISAGTNLF
+632 ALNFISGTTNFF

-652 DALDDYQNAMDWI
+652 DVLENYQNTLDWI
-665 IGCANYVSVVNAYE
+665 IGCANYVSVVHAYE

-687 TLHQVADKMSNSTY
+687 TLHQVAGKMGNS
-701 AYAFRSALQ
+701 AYATSFRSALQ

-715 LNCEVVAEALEF
+715 LNCEVIAEALEF
-727 TTSFA
+727 TTGFA

-743 QNVMTSYLS
+743 ENVMTYYLS
-752 GCLGLSVTKVSVLI
+752 GCLGLDVTNVTVVI

-787 SREVIRASYYVEDAL
+787 SREIIRASYYVEDAL
-802 YNILEDDRKK
+802 YNILQTDREELKNK
-812 LTGNKDL
+812 KDL

-860 LGNQNFNTTET
+860 LGNNNFNTTET

-889 AVRDQMMSEM
+889 AVRDQMMSEL

-921 DGVVTTYAA
+921 DGVVTTCAA
-930 SVSAAV
+930 GVSAAV

-949 YNITIWGTDKGT
+949 YNITIWGTDRGT

-966 TAYSSTGRVLKQLHY
+966 TAYSSTGRVLKQQHY

-1008 DGDVPED
+1008 DGDAPEN

-1024 NAYFYYPVLWAVENE
+1024 SAYFYEPVLWAVENGV
-1039 ITSGTS
+1039 TSGTS

-1066 AAGCPDPES
+1066 AAGCPEPES
-1075 RYNPFSDVPSNAYY
+1075 SYNPFSDVPSNAYY

-1119 QTVTFLWRWDSSP
+1119 QTVTFLWRWAGSP
-1132 EPDSTGSFRDVPYR
+1132 EPGSAGSFRDVPYR

-1162 NGTAPGVF
+1162 NGTAPGLF
-1170 SPSQTCTRAQIVTF
+1170 SPAQTCTRAQIVTF
-1184 LYRDLADEWE
+1184 LYRDLAAEWE
-1194 DYED
+1194 DYET

>member
-1 MKKRLTSILLTLAM
+1 MMKRLTSILLALAM
-15 LVGMLPALSPHAQAA
+15 LVGLLPALSPQAEAA

-41 DTKTSVPSGY
+41 STKTSVPSGY

-64 EDLTANYILMSDID
+64 EDLTANYILMNDID

-84 KPMKPSRTGVQPSI
+84 KPMRPSSTGVY
-98 SGFWTSGF
+98 TSGF
-106 TGTLEGNGFTIRNL
+106 IGTLEGNGFTIRNL
-120 TVNGEKYDDGALF
+120 TVNAEQYDNGALF
-133 FQNEG
+133 YQNEG
-138 TIQNLRVTGQVS
+138 TIQNLRVTGQINLTSKSGIVRFAAS
-150 VMQDAVFCHATTIAI
+150 LAI

-177 VNLIGGGQSSTPVQI
+177 ADITAGGDMPVRV
-192 GGLVSENTGTIDCCR
+192 GGLASENTGTIDCCR
-207 YTGTIHAYPGHGRI
+207 YTGTIHASAGGGEVC
-221 SVGGIAYIN
+221 VGGITYIN
-230 DSNAEISR
+230 DNSATISH

-245 LAECGNYMEATDII
+245 LAESGNSTEVKDTI
-259 SSLLNESYICLG
+259 SSLVNESSIHLG
-271 GIAGKTGW
+271 GIAGKTDW
-279 KSTISQCR
+279 HSTIDQCR
-287 VTCTVRITGECDSQ
+287 ATCTIRITGESYYEY
-301 SKQWYI
+301 WYI
-307 GGLIGNTYTGGSA
+307 GGIVGSGFVA
-320 TITDCCFNG
+320 TFSNCCFNG
-329 SISTNVELDRSLSN
+329 TLSINVDIKDVA
-343 PSGVGGLAGGEAYSS
+343 SGIYKVGGLAGDGGYES
-358 KFENCYVSG
+358 KYENCYVSG
-367 TITDSS
+367 VITDNS
-373 PNLAGIPAWLTCNAS
+373 PSLGGVPAWLAS
-388 DSEFIGCY
+388 DAPGCEFTACY
-396 YPAGTLDPIIW
+396 YPAGTLDPFVW
-407 NAPDEDKAGYTAVP
+407 NKPSEEKGYTAVP
-421 LASMASKATFPEYD
+421 LASMASKATFPKYD

-465 PTEDTAVIDASEYIQ
+465 PAEDTAVIDASEYIQ

-489 DYSQRMQ
+489 SYSQQMD
-496 QRMAKLLADAQNS
+496 QRMAKLLADAQNT

-550 SATSGE
+550 SATSSE

-563 IEAEHLKLT
+563 IEAENLKLA
-572 NSIWG
+572 NSIWD

-587 AEESTYKPAIQEL
+587 AEKSTYKPAIQEL
-600 LSDPEH
+600 LSDPES
-606 LKQRSPDIF
+606 LKQRSPDIY
-615 EKLAAL
+615 EKLAAAI
-621 LEKYCDDQGTH
+621 EQYRDDKGTRS
-632 AALDVISAGTNLF
+632 ALDVISGTTNFF

-652 DALDDYQNAMDWI
+652 DVLEDYQNTLDWI
-665 IGCANYVSVVNAYE
+665 IGCANYVSVVHAYE

-687 TLHQVADKMSNSTY
+687 TLHQVAGKMGNS
-701 AYAFRSALQ
+701 AYATFFRSALQ

-715 LNCEVVAEALEF
+715 LNCEVIAEALEF
-727 TTSFA
+727 TTGFA

-743 QNVMTSYLS
+743 ENVMTYYLS
-752 GCLGLSVTKVSVLI
+752 GCLGLDVTNVTVVI

-787 SREVIRASYYVEDAL
+787 SREIIRASYYVEDAL
-802 YNILEDDRKK
+802 YGILQADREELKNK
-812 LTGNKDL
+812 KDL

-860 LGNQNFNTTET
+860 LGNNNFNTTET

-889 AVRDQMMSEM
+889 AVRDQMMSEL

-921 DGVVTTYAA
+921 DGVVTTCAA
-930 SVSAAV
+930 GVSAAV

-949 YNITIWGTDKGT
+949 YNITIWGTDRGT

-966 TAYSSTGRVLKQLHY
+966 TAYSSTGRVLKQQHY

-1008 DGDVPED
+1008 DGDAPEN

-1024 NAYFYYPVLWAVENE
+1024 SAYFYEPVLWAVENGV
-1039 ITSGTS
+1039 TSGTS

-1066 AAGCPDPES
+1066 AAGCPEPES
-1075 RYNPFSDVPSNAYY
+1075 SYNPFSDVPSNAYY

-1119 QTVTFLWRWDSSP
+1119 QTVTFLWRWAGSP
-1132 EPDSTGSFRDVPYR
+1132 EPGSAGSFRDVPYR

-1162 NGTAPGVF
+1162 NGTAPALF
-1170 SPSQTCTRAQIVTF
+1170 SPAQTCTRAQIVTF
-1184 LYRDLADEWE
+1184 LYRDLAAEWE
-1194 DYED
+1194 DYET

>member
-1 MKKRLTSILLTLAM
+1 MMKRLTSILLALAM
-15 LVGMLPALSPHAQAA
+15 LVGLLPALSPQAEAA

-41 DTKTSVPSGY
+41 STKTSVPSGY

-64 EDLTANYILMSDID
+64 EDLTANYILMNDID

-84 KPMKPSRTGVQPSI
+84 KPMRPSSTGVY
-98 SGFWTSGF
+98 TSGF
-106 TGTLEGNGFTIRNL
+106 IGTLEGNGFTIRNL
-120 TVNGEKYDDGALF
+120 TVNAEQYDNGALF
-133 FQNEG
+133 YQNEG
-138 TIQNLRVTGQVS
+138 TIQNLRVTGQINLTSKSGIVRFAAS
-150 VMQDAVFCHATTIAI
+150 LAI

-177 VNLIGGGQSSTPVQI
+177 ADITAGGDMPVRV
-192 GGLVSENTGTIDCCR
+192 GGLASENTGTIDCCR
-207 YTGTIHAYPGHGRI
+207 YTGTIHASAGGGEVC
-221 SVGGIAYIN
+221 VGGITYIN
-230 DSNAEISR
+230 DNSATISH

-245 LAECGNYMEATDII
+245 LAESGNSTEVKDTI
-259 SSLLNESYICLG
+259 SSLVNESSIHLG
-271 GIAGKTGW
+271 GIAGKTDW
-279 KSTISQCR
+279 HSTIDQCR
-287 VTCTVRITGECDSQ
+287 ATCTIRITGESYYEY
-301 SKQWYI
+301 WYI
-307 GGLIGNTYTGGSA
+307 GGIVGSGFVA
-320 TITDCCFNG
+320 TFSNCCFNG
-329 SISTNVELDRSLSN
+329 TLSINVDIKDVA
-343 PSGVGGLAGGEAYSS
+343 SGIYKVGGLAGDGGYES
-358 KFENCYVSG
+358 KYENCYVSG
-367 TITDSS
+367 VITDNS
-373 PNLAGIPAWLTCNAS
+373 PSLGGVPAWLAS
-388 DSEFIGCY
+388 DAPGCEFTACY
-396 YPAGTLDPIIW
+396 YPAGTLDPFVW
-407 NAPDEDKAGYTAVP
+407 NKPSEEKGYTAVP
-421 LASMASKATFPEYD
+421 LASMASKATFPKYD

-465 PTEDTAVIDASEYIQ
+465 PAEDTAVIDASEYIQ

-489 DYSQRMQ
+489 SYSQQMD
-496 QRMAKLLADAQNS
+496 QRMAKLLADAQNT

-550 SATSGE
+550 SATSSE

-563 IEAEHLKLT
+563 IEAENLKLA
-572 NSIWG
+572 NSIWD

-587 AEESTYKPAIQEL
+587 AEKSTYKPAIQEL
-600 LSDPEH
+600 LSDPES
-606 LKQRSPDIF
+606 LKQRSPDIY
-615 EKLAAL
+615 EKLAAAI
-621 LEKYCDDQGTH
+621 EQYRDDKGTRS
-632 AALDVISAGTNLF
+632 ALDVISGTTNFF

-652 DALDDYQNAMDWI
+652 DVLEDYQNTLDWI
-665 IGCANYVSVVNAYE
+665 IGCANYVSVVHAYE

-687 TLHQVADKMSNSTY
+687 TLHQVAGKMGNS
-701 AYAFRSALQ
+701 AYATFFRSALQ

-715 LNCEVVAEALEF
+715 LNCEVIAEALEF
-727 TTSFA
+727 TTGFA

-743 QNVMTSYLS
+743 ENVMTYYLS
-752 GCLGLSVTKVSVLI
+752 GCLGLDVTNVTVVI

-787 SREVIRASYYVEDAL
+787 SREIIRASYYVEDAL
-802 YNILEDDRKK
+802 YGILQADREELKNK
-812 LTGNKDL
+812 KDL

-860 LGNQNFNTTET
+860 LGNNNFNTTET

-889 AVRDQMMSEM
+889 AVRDQMMSEL

-921 DGVVTTYAA
+921 DGVVTTCAA
-930 SVSAAV
+930 GVSAAV
-936 AGDTKVLGLTGGP
+936 AGDPKVLGLTGGP
-949 YNITIWGTDKGT
+949 YNITIWGTDRGT

-966 TAYSSTGRVLKQLHY
+966 TAYSSTGRVLKQQHY

-1008 DGDVPED
+1008 DGDAPEN

-1024 NAYFYYPVLWAVENE
+1024 RAYFYEPVLWAVENGV
-1039 ITSGTS
+1039 TSGTS

-1066 AAGCPDPES
+1066 AAGCPEPES
-1075 RYNPFSDVPSNAYY
+1075 SYNPFSDVPSNAYY

-1119 QTVTFLWRWDSSP
+1119 QTVTFLWRWAGSP
-1132 EPDSTGSFRDVPYR
+1132 EPGSAGSFRDVPYR

-1162 NGTAPGVF
+1162 NGTAPGLF
-1170 SPSQTCTRAQIVTF
+1170 SPAQTCTRAQIVTF
-1184 LYRDLADEWE
+1184 LYRDLAAEWE
-1194 DYED
+1194 DYET

>member
-1 MKKRLTSILLTLAM
+1 MRKRLTSILLTLAM
-15 LVGMLPALSPHAQAA
+15 LVGLLPALSPQAEAA

-41 DTKTSVPSGY
+41 STKTSVPSGY

-64 EDLTANYILMSDID
+64 EDLTANYILMNDID

-84 KPMKPSRTGVQPSI
+84 KPMRPSRTGVY
-98 SGFWTSGF
+98 TSGF
-106 TGTLEGNGFTIRNL
+106 IGTLEGNGFTIRNL
-120 TVNGEKYDDGALF
+120 TVNAEQYDNGALF
-133 FQNEG
+133 YQNEG
-138 TIQNLRVTGQVS
+138 TIQNLRVTGQINLTSKSGIVRFAAS
-150 VMQDAVFCHATTIAI
+150 LAI

-177 VNLIGGGQSSTPVQI
+177 AGITTGGDMPVRV
-192 GGLVSENTGTIDCCR
+192 GGLVSENKGTVDYCR
-207 YTGTIHAYPGHGRI
+207 YTGTIHASAGGGEI
-221 SVGGIAYIN
+221 SVGGITYIN
-230 DSNAEISR
+230 DNSATISH

-245 LAECGNYMEATDII
+245 LAESGNSTEVKDTI
-259 SSLLNESYICLG
+259 SSLVNESSIHLG
-271 GIAGKTGW
+271 GIAGKTDW
-279 KSTISQCR
+279 HSTIDQCR
-287 VTCTVRITGECDSQ
+287 ATCTIRITGESHYEY
-301 SKQWYI
+301 WYI
-307 GGLIGNTYTGGSA
+307 GGIVGSGFVA
-320 TITDCCFNG
+320 TFSNCCFNG
-329 SISTNVELDRSLSN
+329 TLSINVDIKDVA
-343 PSGVGGLAGGEAYSS
+343 SGIYKVGGLAGDGGYES
-358 KFENCYVSG
+358 KYENCYVSG
-367 TITDSS
+367 VITDSS
-373 PNLAGIPAWLTCNAS
+373 PSLGGVPAWLAS
-388 DSEFIGCY
+388 DAPGCEFTACY
-396 YPAGTLDPIIW
+396 YPAGTLDPFVW
-407 NAPDEDKAGYTAVP
+407 NKPSEEKGYTAVP
-421 LASMASKATFPEYD
+421 LASMTSKATFPKYD

-465 PTEDTAVIDASEYIQ
+465 PAEDTAVIDASEYIQ

-489 DYSQRMQ
+489 GYSQQMD
-496 QRMAKLLADAQNS
+496 QRMAKLLADAQNT

-550 SATSGE
+550 SATSSE

-563 IEAEHLKLT
+563 IEAENLKLA
-572 NSIWG
+572 NSIWD

-587 AEESTYKPAIQEL
+587 AEKSTYKPAIQEL
-600 LSDPEH
+600 LSDPES
-606 LKQRSPDIF
+606 LKQRSPDIY
-615 EKLAAL
+615 EKLAAAI
-621 LEKYCDDQGTH
+621 EQYRDDKGTRS
-632 AALDVISAGTNLF
+632 ALDFISGTTNFF

-652 DALDDYQNAMDWI
+652 DVLEDYQNTLDWI
-665 IGCANYVSVVNAYE
+665 IGCANYVSVVHAYE

-687 TLHQVADKMSNSTY
+687 TLHQVAGKMGNS
-701 AYAFRSALQ
+701 AYATSFRSALQ

-715 LNCEVVAEALEF
+715 LNCEVIAEALEF
-727 TTSFA
+727 TTGFA

-743 QNVMTSYLS
+743 ENVMTYYLS
-752 GCLGLSVTKVSVLI
+752 GCLGLDVTNVTVVI

-787 SREVIRASYYVEDAL
+787 SREIIRASYYVEDAL
-802 YNILEDDRKK
+802 YGILQADREELKNK
-812 LTGNKDL
+812 KDL

-860 LGNQNFNTTET
+860 LGNNNFNTTET

-889 AVRDQMMSEM
+889 AVRDQMMSEL

-921 DGVVTTYAA
+921 DGVVTTCAA
-930 SVSAAV
+930 GVSAAV

-949 YNITIWGTDKGT
+949 YNITIWGTDRGT

-966 TAYSSTGRVLKQLHY
+966 TAYSSTGRVLKQQHY

-995 IEPSSSTSVDFTL
+995 IEPSGSTSVDFTL
-1008 DGDVPED
+1008 DGDAPEN

-1024 NAYFYYPVLWAVENE
+1024 SAYFYEPVLWAVENG

-1066 AAGCPDPES
+1066 AAGCPEPES
-1075 RYNPFSDVPSNAYY
+1075 SYNPFSDVPSNAYY

-1119 QTVTFLWRWDSSP
+1119 QTVTFLWRWAGSP
-1132 EPDSTGSFRDVPYR
+1132 EPGSAGSFRDVPYR

-1162 NGTAPGVF
+1162 NGTAPGLF
-1170 SPSQTCTRAQIVTF
+1170 SPAQTCTRAQIVTF
-1184 LYRDLADEWE
+1184 LYRDLAAEWE
-1194 DYED
+1194 DYET

>member
-1 MKKRLTSILLTLAM
+1 MRKRLTSILLTLAM
-15 LVGMLPALSPHAQAA
+15 LVGLLPALSPQAQAA

-51 TPIYDAEDLQNMQ
+51 TPIYDADDLQNMQ
-64 EDLTANYILMSDID
+64 EDLTANYILMNDID

-84 KPMKPSRTGVQPSI
+84 KPMRYSKTGVY
-98 SGFWTSGF
+98 TLGF

-133 FQNEG
+133 YQNEG
-138 TIQNLRVTGQVS
+138 TIQNLRVTGQINLTSKSGIVRYAAS
-150 VMQDAVFCHATTIAI
+150 LAL
-165 YNKGTIYNCTSA
+165 YNEGTIYNCTSA
-177 VNLIGGGQSSTPVQI
+177 AGITAGGDMPVRV
-192 GGLVSENTGTIDCCR
+192 GGLVSENQGTIDYCR
-207 YTGTIHAYPGHGRI
+207 YTGTIHASAGNGQVC
-221 SVGGIAYIN
+221 VGGITYIN
-230 DSNAEISR
+230 DDDAVISH

-245 LAECGNYMEATDII
+245 LAESGNSTEVKDTI
-259 SSLLNESYICLG
+259 SSLVNESSIELG
-271 GIAGKTGW
+271 GIAGIADW
-279 KSTISQCR
+279 HSTIDQCR
-287 VTCTVRITGECDSQ
+287 ATCTIRITGESYYEY
-301 SKQWYI
+301 WRI
-307 GGLIGNTYTGGSA
+307 GGLVGIARAA
-320 TITDCCFNG
+320 TVSNCCFNG
-329 SISTNVELDRSLSN
+329 TLSINVDIKKVS
-343 PSGVGGLAGGEAYSS
+343 SGIYEVGGLVGNGGSGGSAKY
-358 KFENCYVSG
+358 ENCYVSG
-367 TITDSS
+367 VITDSS
-373 PNLAGIPAWLTCNAS
+373 PSLGGVPAWLIS
-388 DSEFIGCY
+388 DVVYDSEFTACY
-396 YPAGTLDPIIW
+396 YPAGTLDPFVW
-407 NAPDEDKAGYTAVP
+407 NKPSEEKGYTAVP

-442 GQSYPIQKVFTH
+442 GQSYPIQKAFTH

-465 PTEDTAVIDASEYIQ
+465 PTENTAVIDASEYIQ

-489 DYSQRMQ
+489 SYSQQMD
-496 QRMAKLLADAQNS
+496 QRMAKLLADAQNT

-550 SATSGE
+550 SATSSE

-563 IEAEHLKLT
+563 IEAENLKLA
-572 NSIWG
+572 NSIWD

-587 AEESTYKPAIQEL
+587 AEKSTYKPAIQEL
-600 LSDPEH
+600 LSDPES
-606 LKQRSPDIF
+606 LKQRSPDIY
-615 EKLAAL
+615 EKLAAAI
-621 LEKYCDDQGTH
+621 EQYRDDKGTRS
-632 AALDVISAGTNLF
+632 ALNFISGTTNFF

-652 DALDDYQNAMDWI
+652 DVLENYQNTLDWI
-665 IGCANYVSVVNAYE
+665 IDCANYVSVVHAYE

-687 TLHQVADKMSNSTY
+687 TLHQVASKMGNS
-701 AYAFRSALQ
+701 AYATSFRSALQ

-715 LNCEVVAEALEF
+715 LNCEVIAEALEF

-743 QNVMTSYLS
+743 ENVMTYYLS
-752 GCLGLSVTKVSVLI
+752 GCLGLDVTNVTVVI

-787 SREVIRASYYVEDAL
+787 SREIIRASYYVEDAL
-802 YNILEDDRKK
+802 YSILQADREELKNK
-812 LTGNKDL
+812 KDL

-860 LGNQNFNTTET
+860 LGNNNFNTTET

-889 AVRDQMMSEM
+889 AVRDQMMSEL

-906 VYVENEDGETVLTIE
+906 VYVENENGENVLTIE
-921 DGVVTTYAA
+921 DGVVTTCAA
-930 SVSAAV
+930 GVSAAV

-949 YNITIWGTDKGT
+949 YNITIWGTDRGT

-966 TAYSSTGRVLKQLHY
+966 TAYSSTGRVLKQQHY

-1008 DGDVPED
+1008 DGDAPEN

-1024 NAYFYYPVLWAVENE
+1024 SAYFCEPVLWAVENG

-1066 AAGCPDPES
+1066 AAGCPEPES
-1075 RYNPFSDVPSNAYY
+1075 SYNPFSDVPSNAYY

-1119 QTVTFLWRWDSSP
+1119 QTVTFLWRWAGSP
-1132 EPDSTGSFRDVPYR
+1132 EPGSAGSFRDVPYR

-1162 NGTAPGVF
+1162 NGTAPGLF
-1170 SPSQTCTRAQIVTF
+1170 SPAQTCTRAQIVTF
-1184 LYRDLADEWE
+1184 LYRDLAAEWE
-1194 DYED
+1194 DYET

>member
-1 MKKRLTSILLTLAM
+1 MRKRLTSILLTLAM
-15 LVGMLPALSPHAQAA
+15 LVGLLPALSPQAEAA

-41 DTKTSVPSGY
+41 STKTSVPSGY
-51 TPIYDAEDLQNMQ
+51 TPIYDVEDLQNIQ

-84 KPMKPSRTGVQPSI
+84 TPITQKWYP
-98 SGFWTSGF
+98 F
-106 TGTLEGNGFTIRNL
+106 TGTFEGNGFTIRNL
-120 TVNGEKYDDGALF
+120 TVNGEKYDQGALF
-133 FQNEG
+133 YQNEG
-138 TIQNLRVTGQVS
+138 TIQNLRITGQINLTQASGVPCEAAS
-150 VMQDAVFCHATTIAI
+150 IVLF
-165 YNKGTIYNCTSA
+165 NKGTIYNCTSA
-177 VNLIGGGQSSTPVQI
+177 VSFNVGGKMPVRT
-192 GGLVSENTGTIDCCR
+192 GGLASYNYNTIDYCR
-207 YTGTIHAYPGHGRI
+207 YTGTIHASAGAGNVC
-221 SVGGIAYIN
+221 VGGIAYIN
-230 DSNAEISR
+230 DNSATISH

-245 LAECGNYMEATDII
+245 LAESDNSTEEITDFVV
-259 SSLLNESYICLG
+259 SLINESAVYIG
-271 GIAGKTGW
+271 GIAGSTDW
-279 KSTISQCR
+279 HSTIDQCR
-287 VTCTVRITGECDSQ
+287 ATCTIRVTGKSYYR
-301 SKQWYI
+301 SKDWAI
-307 GGLIGNTYTGGSA
+307 GGIAGSGFV
-320 TITDCCFNG
+320 TTLTNCCFNG
-329 SISTNVELDRSLSN
+329 SIATNVNMESPLSG
-343 PSGVGGLAGGEAYSS
+343 PSGVGGLIGSKTFES

-367 TITDSS
+367 TIIDSS
-373 PNLAGIPAWLTCNAS
+373 PNLGGVPAWLVCDAGH
-388 DSEFIGCY
+388 SEFIGCY
-396 YPAGTLDPIIW
+396 YPAGTLDPVIW
-407 NAPDEDKAGYTAVP
+407 NAPDDDKAGYTAVP
-421 LASMASKATFPEYD
+421 LASMASKATFPKYD

-454 LSNGSSTPIAK
+454 LSNSSSTPIAK
-465 PTEDTAVIDASEYIQ
+465 PTEDTAVIDTSEYIQ
-480 QHVSFAQSN
+480 QHVTFAQSN
-489 DYSQRMQ
+489 GYSQQMD
-496 QRMAKLLADAQNS
+496 QRMAKLLADAQNT

-550 SATSGE
+550 SATSSE

-563 IEAEHLKLT
+563 IEAENLKLA
-572 NSIWG
+572 NSIWD

-587 AEESTYKPAIQEL
+587 AEKSTYKPAIQEL
-600 LSDPEH
+600 LSDPES
-606 LKQRSPDIF
+606 LKQRSPDIY
-615 EKLAAL
+615 EKLAAAI
-621 LEKYCDDQGTH
+621 EQYRDDKGTRS
-632 AALDVISAGTNLF
+632 ALNFISGTTNFF

-652 DALDDYQNAMDWI
+652 DVLENYQNTLDWI
-665 IGCANYVSVVNAYE
+665 IGCANYVSVVHAYE

-687 TLHQVADKMSNSTY
+687 TLHQVAGKMGNS
-701 AYAFRSALQ
+701 AYATSFRSALQ

-715 LNCEVVAEALEF
+715 LNCEVIAEALEF
-727 TTSFA
+727 TTGFA

-743 QNVMTSYLS
+743 ENVMTYYLS
-752 GCLGLSVTKVSVLI
+752 GCLGLDVTNVTVVI

-787 SREVIRASYYVEDAL
+787 SREIIRASYYVEDAL
-802 YNILEDDRKK
+802 YNILQTDREELKNK
-812 LTGNKDL
+812 KDL

-860 LGNQNFNTTET
+860 LGNNNFNTTET

-889 AVRDQMMSEM
+889 AVRDQMMSEL

-921 DGVVTTYAA
+921 DGVVTTCAA
-930 SVSAAV
+930 GVSAAV

-949 YNITIWGTDKGT
+949 YNITIWGTDRGT

-966 TAYSSTGRVLKQLHY
+966 TAYSSTGRVLKQQHY

-1008 DGDVPED
+1008 DGDAPEN

-1024 NAYFYYPVLWAVENE
+1024 SAYFYEPVLWAVENGV
-1039 ITSGTS
+1039 TSGTS

-1066 AAGCPDPES
+1066 AAGCPEPES
-1075 RYNPFSDVPSNAYY
+1075 SYNPFSDVPSNAYY

-1119 QTVTFLWRWDSSP
+1119 QTVTFLWRWAGSP
-1132 EPDSTGSFRDVPYR
+1132 EPGSAGSFRDVPYR

-1162 NGTAPGVF
+1162 NGTAPGLF
-1170 SPSQTCTRAQIVTF
+1170 SPAQTCTRAQIVTF
-1184 LYRDLADEWE
+1184 LYRDLAAEWE
-1194 DYED
+1194 DYET

>member
-1 MKKRLTSILLTLAM
+1 MRKRLTSILLALAM
-15 LVGMLPALSPHAQAA
+15 LVGLLPALSPQAEAA

-41 DTKTSVPSGY
+41 STKTSVPSGY
-51 TPIYDAEDLQNMQ
+51 TPIYDADDLQNMQ

-84 KPMKPSRTGVQPSI
+84 KPMGKHSYP
-98 SGFWTSGF
+98 F
-106 TGTLEGNGFTIRNL
+106 TGTLDGNGFTIRNL
-120 TVNGEKYDDGALF
+120 TVNTEKNDDGALF
-133 FQNEG
+133 QYNHG
-138 TIQNLRVTGQVS
+138 TIQNLKLTGKISLTETSTQNRS
-150 VMQDAVFCHATTIAI
+150 AATIAI
-165 YNKGTIYNCTSA
+165 YNGGTIYNCTSA
-177 VNLIGGGQSSTPVQI
+177 VNISINEIPPIYV
-192 GGLVSENTGTIDCCR
+192 GGLVAGNEGTIDYCR
-207 YTGTIHAYPGHGRI
+207 YTGTINVNAENGQMSI
-221 SVGGIAYIN
+221 GGIAN
-230 DSNAEISR
+230 SNQKQSVISH
-238 CENVGII
+238 CENAGII
-245 LAECGNYMEATDII
+245 LAEFGRSDSVPFSIGV
-259 SSLLNESYICLG
+259 G
-271 GIAGKTGW
+271 GIVKTLDMD
-279 KSTISQCR
+279 STSRIEQCR
-287 VTCTVRITGECDSQ
+287 VTGTIRITGNGRGIISD
-301 SKQWYI
+301 YNI
-307 GGLIGNTYTGGSA
+307 GGLVCNTYLGGKA

-329 SISTNVELDRSLSN
+329 TISINVNTDN
-343 PSGVGGLAGGEAYSS
+343 NIGIYKVGGLGSVLWNC

-373 PNLAGIPAWLTCNAS
+373 PNLAGIPAWLVSNAP
-388 DSEFIGCY
+388 DCEFTACY
-396 YPAGTLDPIIW
+396 YPAGTLDPVVM
-407 NAPDEDKAGYTAVP
+407 NPPKEGEEGYTAVP
-421 LASMASKATFPEYD
+421 LASMASKATFPKYD

-454 LSNGSSTPIAK
+454 LSNGSSTPVAK

-489 DYSQRMQ
+489 GYSQQMD
-496 QRMAKLLADAQNS
+496 QRMAKLLADAQNT

-550 SATSGE
+550 SATSSE

-563 IEAEHLKLT
+563 IEAENLKLA
-572 NSIWG
+572 NSIWD

-587 AEESTYKPAIQEL
+587 AEKSTYKPAIQEL

-606 LKQRSPDIF
+606 LKQRSPDIY
-615 EKLAAL
+615 EKLAAAI
-621 LEKYCDDQGTH
+621 EQYRDDKGTRS
-632 AALDVISAGTNLF
+632 ALNFISGTTNFF

-652 DALDDYQNAMDWI
+652 DVLENYQNTLDWI
-665 IGCANYVSVVNAYE
+665 IGCANYVSVVHAYE

-687 TLHQVADKMSNSTY
+687 TLHQVAGKMGNS
-701 AYAFRSALQ
+701 AYATSFRSALQ

-715 LNCEVVAEALEF
+715 LNCEVIAEALEF
-727 TTSFA
+727 TTGFA

-743 QNVMTSYLS
+743 ENVMTYYLS
-752 GCLGLSVTKVSVLI
+752 GCLGLDVTNVTVVI

-787 SREVIRASYYVEDAL
+787 SREIIRASYYVEDAL
-802 YNILEDDRKK
+802 YSILQADREELKNK
-812 LTGNKDL
+812 KDL

-860 LGNQNFNTTET
+860 LGNNNFNTTET

-889 AVRDQMMSEM
+889 AVRDQMMSEL

-921 DGVVTTYAA
+921 DGVVTTCAA
-930 SVSAAV
+930 GVSAAV

-949 YNITIWGTDKGT
+949 YNITIWGTDRGT

-966 TAYSSTGRVLKQLHY
+966 TAYSSTGRVLKQHHY

-1008 DGDVPED
+1008 DGDAPEN

-1024 NAYFYYPVLWAVENE
+1024 SAYFYEPVLWAVENGV
-1039 ITSGTS
+1039 TSGTS

-1066 AAGCPDPES
+1066 AAGCPEPES
-1075 RYNPFSDVPSNAYY
+1075 SYNPFSDVPSNAYY

-1119 QTVTFLWRWDSSP
+1119 QTVTFLWRWAGSP
-1132 EPDSTGSFRDVPYR
+1132 EPGSAGSFRDVPYR

-1162 NGTAPGVF
+1162 NGTAPGLF
-1170 SPSQTCTRAQIVTF
+1170 SPAQTCTRAQIVTF
-1184 LYRDLADEWE
+1184 LYRDLAAEWE
-1194 DYED
+1194 DYET

>member
-1 MKKRLTSILLTLAM
+1 MRKRLTSILLTLAM
-15 LVGMLPALSPHAQAA
+15 LVGLLPALSPQAEAA

-41 DTKTSVPSGY
+41 STKTSVPSGY

-64 EDLTANYILMSDID
+64 EDLTANYILMNDID

-84 KPMKPSRTGVQPSI
+84 KPMRPSRTGVY
-98 SGFWTSGF
+98 TSGF
-106 TGTLEGNGFTIRNL
+106 IGTLEGNGFTIRNL
-120 TVNGEKYDDGALF
+120 TVNAEQYDNGALF
-133 FQNEG
+133 YQNEG
-138 TIQNLRVTGQVS
+138 TIQNLRVTGQINLTSKSGIVRFAAS
-150 VMQDAVFCHATTIAI
+150 LAI

-177 VNLIGGGQSSTPVQI
+177 AGITTGGDMPVRV
-192 GGLVSENTGTIDCCR
+192 GGLVSENKGTVDYCR
-207 YTGTIHAYPGHGRI
+207 YTGTIHASAGGGEI
-221 SVGGIAYIN
+221 SVGGITYIN
-230 DSNAEISR
+230 DNSATISH

-245 LAECGNYMEATDII
+245 LAESGNSTEVKDTI
-259 SSLLNESYICLG
+259 SSLVNESSIHLG
-271 GIAGKTGW
+271 GIAGKTDW
-279 KSTISQCR
+279 HSTIDQCR
-287 VTCTVRITGECDSQ
+287 ATCTIRITGESHYEY
-301 SKQWYI
+301 WYI
-307 GGLIGNTYTGGSA
+307 GGIVGSGFVA
-320 TITDCCFNG
+320 TFSNCCFNG
-329 SISTNVELDRSLSN
+329 TLSINVDIKDVA
-343 PSGVGGLAGGEAYSS
+343 SGIYKVGGLAGDGGYES
-358 KFENCYVSG
+358 KYENCYVSG
-367 TITDSS
+367 VITDSS
-373 PNLAGIPAWLTCNAS
+373 PSLGGVPAWLAS
-388 DSEFIGCY
+388 DAPGCEFTACY
-396 YPAGTLDPIIW
+396 YPAGTLDPFVW
-407 NAPDEDKAGYTAVP
+407 NKPSEEKGYTAVP
-421 LASMASKATFPEYD
+421 LASMASKATFPKYD

-480 QHVSFAQSN
+480 QHVTFAQSN
-489 DYSQRMQ
+489 GYSQQMD
-496 QRMAKLLADAQNS
+496 QRMAKLLADAQNT

-550 SATSGE
+550 SATSSE

-563 IEAEHLKLT
+563 IEAENLKLA
-572 NSIWG
+572 NSIWD

-587 AEESTYKPAIQEL
+587 AEKSTYKPAIQEL
-600 LSDPEH
+600 LSDPES
-606 LKQRSPDIF
+606 LKQRSPDIY
-615 EKLAAL
+615 EKLAAAI
-621 LEKYCDDQGTH
+621 EQYRDDKGTRS
-632 AALDVISAGTNLF
+632 ALNFISGTTNFF

-652 DALDDYQNAMDWI
+652 DVLENYQNTLDWI
-665 IGCANYVSVVNAYE
+665 IDCANYVSVVHAYE

-687 TLHQVADKMSNSTY
+687 TLHQVAGKMGNS
-701 AYAFRSALQ
+701 AYATSFRSALQ

-715 LNCEVVAEALEF
+715 LNCEVIAEALEF
-727 TTSFA
+727 TTGFA

-743 QNVMTSYLS
+743 ENVMTYYLS
-752 GCLGLSVTKVSVLI
+752 GCLGLDVTNVTVVI

-787 SREVIRASYYVEDAL
+787 SREIIRASYYVEDAL
-802 YNILEDDRKK
+802 YNILQADREELKNK
-812 LTGNKDL
+812 KDL

-860 LGNQNFNTTET
+860 LGNNNFNTTET

-889 AVRDQMMSEM
+889 AVRDQMMSEL

-921 DGVVTTYAA
+921 DGVVTTCAA
-930 SVSAAV
+930 GVSAAV

-949 YNITIWGTDKGT
+949 YNITIWGTDRGT

-966 TAYSSTGRVLKQLHY
+966 TAYSSTGRVLKQQHY

-995 IEPSSSTSVDFTL
+995 IEPSGSTSVDFTL
-1008 DGDVPED
+1008 DGDAPEN

-1024 NAYFYYPVLWAVENE
+1024 SAYFYEPVLWAVENGV
-1039 ITSGTS
+1039 TSGTS

-1066 AAGCPDPES
+1066 AAGCPEPES
-1075 RYNPFSDVPSNAYY
+1075 SYNPFSDVPSNAYY

-1119 QTVTFLWRWDSSP
+1119 QTVTFLWRWAGSP
-1132 EPDSTGSFRDVPYR
+1132 EPGSAGSFRDVPYR

-1162 NGTAPGVF
+1162 NGTAPGLF
-1170 SPSQTCTRAQIVTF
+1170 SPAQTCTRAQIVTF
-1184 LYRDLADEWE
+1184 LYRDLAAEWE
-1194 DYED
+1194 DYET

>member
-1 MKKRLTSILLTLAM
+1 MRKRLTSILLTLAM
-15 LVGMLPALSPHAQAA
+15 LVGLLPALSPQAEAA

-41 DTKTSVPSGY
+41 STKTSVPSGY

-64 EDLTANYILMSDID
+64 EDLTANYILMNDID

-84 KPMKPSRTGVQPSI
+84 KPMRPSRTGVY
-98 SGFWTSGF
+98 TSGF
-106 TGTLEGNGFTIRNL
+106 IGTLEGNGFTIRNL
-120 TVNGEKYDDGALF
+120 TVNAEQYDNGALF
-133 FQNEG
+133 YQNEG
-138 TIQNLRVTGQVS
+138 TIQNLRVTGQINLTSKSGIVRFAAS
-150 VMQDAVFCHATTIAI
+150 LAI

-177 VNLIGGGQSSTPVQI
+177 AGITAGGDMPVRV
-192 GGLVSENTGTIDCCR
+192 GGLASENTGTIDCCR
-207 YTGTIHAYPGHGRI
+207 YTGTIHASAGGGEVC
-221 SVGGIAYIN
+221 VGGITYIN
-230 DSNAEISR
+230 DNSATISH

-245 LAECGNYMEATDII
+245 LAESGNSTEVKDTI
-259 SSLLNESYICLG
+259 SSLVNESSIHLG
-271 GIAGKTGW
+271 GIAGKTDW
-279 KSTISQCR
+279 HSTIDQCR
-287 VTCTVRITGECDSQ
+287 ATCTIRITGESHYEY
-301 SKQWYI
+301 WYI
-307 GGLIGNTYTGGSA
+307 GGIVGSGFVA
-320 TITDCCFNG
+320 TFNNCCFNG
-329 SISTNVELDRSLSN
+329 TLSINVDIKDVA
-343 PSGVGGLAGGEAYSS
+343 SGIYKVGGLAGDGGYES
-358 KFENCYVSG
+358 KYENCYVSG
-367 TITDSS
+367 VITDSS
-373 PNLAGIPAWLTCNAS
+373 PSLGGVPAWLAS
-388 DSEFIGCY
+388 DAPGCEFTACY
-396 YPAGTLDPIIW
+396 YPAGTLDPFVW
-407 NAPDEDKAGYTAVP
+407 NKPNEEKGYTAVP
-421 LASMASKATFPEYD
+421 LASMASKATFPKYD

-480 QHVSFAQSN
+480 QHVTFAQSN
-489 DYSQRMQ
+489 GYSQQMD
-496 QRMAKLLADAQNS
+496 QRMAKLLADAQNT

-550 SATSGE
+550 SATSSE

-563 IEAEHLKLT
+563 IEAENLKLA
-572 NSIWG
+572 NSIWD

-587 AEESTYKPAIQEL
+587 AKESTYKPAIQEL
-600 LSDPEH
+600 LSDPES

-615 EKLAAL
+615 EKLAAAI
-621 LEKYCDDQGTH
+621 EQYRDDKGTRS
-632 AALDVISAGTNLF
+632 ALNFISGTTNFFGKVGDALDVL
-645 GKAGEAL
+645 E
-652 DALDDYQNAMDWI
+652 DYQNTLDWI
-665 IGCANYVSVVNAYE
+665 IGCSNYVSVVHAYE

-687 TLHQVADKMSNSTY
+687 TLHQVAGKMGNS
-701 AYAFRSALQ
+701 AYATSFRSALQ

-715 LNCEVVAEALEF
+715 LNCEVIAEALEF

-743 QNVMTSYLS
+743 ENVMTYYLS
-752 GCLGLSVTKVSVLI
+752 GCLGLDVTNVTVVV

-787 SREVIRASYYVEDAL
+787 SREIIRASYYVEDAL
-802 YNILEDDRKK
+802 YGILQADREELKNK
-812 LTGNKDL
+812 KDL

-860 LGNQNFNTTET
+860 LGNNNFNTTET

-889 AVRDQMMSEM
+889 AVRDQMMSEL

-921 DGVVTTYAA
+921 DGVVTTCAA
-930 SVSAAV
+930 GVSAAV

-949 YNITIWGTDKGT
+949 YNITIWGTDRGT

-966 TAYSSTGRVLKQLHY
+966 TAYSSTGRVLKQQHY

-1008 DGDVPED
+1008 DGDAPEN

-1024 NAYFYYPVLWAVENE
+1024 SAYFYEPVLWAVENGV
-1039 ITSGTS
+1039 TSGTS

-1066 AAGCPDPES
+1066 AAGCPEPES
-1075 RYNPFSDVPSNAYY
+1075 SYNPFSDVPSNAYY

-1119 QTVTFLWRWDSSP
+1119 QTVTFLWRWAGSP
-1132 EPDSTGSFRDVPYR
+1132 EPGSAGSFRDVPYR

-1162 NGTAPGVF
+1162 NGTAPGLF
-1170 SPSQTCTRAQIVTF
+1170 SPAQTCTRAQIVTF
-1184 LYRDLADEWE
+1184 LYRDLAAEWE
-1194 DYED
+1194 DYET

>member
-1 MKKRLTSILLTLAM
+1 MRKRLTSILLALAM
-15 LVGMLPALSPHAQAA
+15 LVGLLPALSPQAEAA

-41 DTKTSVPSGY
+41 STKTSVPSGY
-51 TPIYDAEDLQNMQ
+51 TPIYDADDLQNMQ
-64 EDLTANYILMSDID
+64 EDLTANYILMNDID

-84 KPMKPSRTGVQPSI
+84 TPMRPSRTGVY
-98 SGFWTSGF
+98 TSGF
-106 TGTLEGNGFTIRNL
+106 TGTLDGNGFTIRNL
-120 TVNGEKYDDGALF
+120 TVNAEQYDNGALF
-133 FQNEG
+133 YQNEG
-138 TIQNLRVTGQVS
+138 TIQNLRVTGQINLTSKSGIVRFAAS
-150 VMQDAVFCHATTIAI
+150 LAI

-177 VNLIGGGQSSTPVQI
+177 AGITAAGDMPVRV
-192 GGLVSENTGTIDCCR
+192 GGLVSENKGTIDYCR
-207 YTGTIHAYPGHGRI
+207 YTGTIHASAGGGEV
-221 SVGGIAYIN
+221 SVGGITYIN
-230 DSNAEISR
+230 DNSAVISH

-245 LAECGNYMEATDII
+245 LAESGNSTEVKDTI
-259 SSLLNESYICLG
+259 SSLVNESSIHLG
-271 GIAGKTGW
+271 GIAGKTDW
-279 KSTISQCR
+279 HSTIDQCR
-287 VTCTVRITGECDSQ
+287 ATCTIRITGESHYEY
-301 SKQWYI
+301 WYI
-307 GGLIGNTYTGGSA
+307 GGIVGSGFVA
-320 TITDCCFNG
+320 TFSNCCFNG
-329 SISTNVELDRSLSN
+329 TLSINVDIKDVA
-343 PSGVGGLAGGEAYSS
+343 SGIYKVGGLAGDGGYES
-358 KFENCYVSG
+358 KYENCYVSG
-367 TITDSS
+367 VITDSS
-373 PNLAGIPAWLTCNAS
+373 PSLGGVPAWLAS
-388 DSEFIGCY
+388 DAPGCEFTACY
-396 YPAGTLDPIIW
+396 YPAGTLDPFVW
-407 NAPDEDKAGYTAVP
+407 NKPSEEKGYTAVP
-421 LASMASKATFPEYD
+421 LASMASKATFPKYD

-454 LSNGSSTPIAK
+454 LSNGSSTPVAK
-465 PTEDTAVIDASEYIQ
+465 PAEDTAVIDASEYIQ

-489 DYSQRMQ
+489 SYSQQMD
-496 QRMAKLLADAQNS
+496 QRMAKLLADAQNT

-550 SATSGE
+550 SATSSE

-563 IEAEHLKLT
+563 IEAENLKLA
-572 NSIWG
+572 NSIWD

-587 AEESTYKPAIQEL
+587 AEKSTYKPAIQEL

-606 LKQRSPDIF
+606 LKQRSPDIY
-615 EKLAAL
+615 EKLAAAI
-621 LEKYCDDQGTH
+621 EQYRDDKGTRS
-632 AALDVISAGTNLF
+632 ALNFISGTTNFFGKVGDALDVL
-645 GKAGEAL
+645 E
-652 DALDDYQNAMDWI
+652 DYQNTLDWI
-665 IGCANYVSVVNAYE
+665 IDCANYVSVVHAYE

-687 TLHQVADKMSNSTY
+687 TLHQVAGKMGNS
-701 AYAFRSALQ
+701 AYATSFRSALQ

-715 LNCEVVAEALEF
+715 LNCEVIAEALEF

-743 QNVMTSYLS
+743 ENVMTYYLS
-752 GCLGLSVTKVSVLI
+752 GCLGLDVTNVTVVI

-787 SREVIRASYYVEDAL
+787 SREIIRASYYVEDAL
-802 YNILEDDRKK
+802 YGILQADREDLKNK
-812 LTGNKDL
+812 KDL

-860 LGNQNFNTTET
+860 LGNNNFNTTET

-889 AVRDQMMSEM
+889 AVRDQMMSEL

-921 DGVVTTYAA
+921 DGVVTTCAA
-930 SVSAAV
+930 GVSAAV

-949 YNITIWGTDKGT
+949 YNITIWGTDRGT

-966 TAYSSTGRVLKQLHY
+966 TAYSSTGRVLKQQHY

-1008 DGDVPED
+1008 DGDAPEN

-1024 NAYFYYPVLWAVENE
+1024 SAYFYEPVLWAVENGV
-1039 ITSGTS
+1039 TSGTS

-1066 AAGCPDPES
+1066 AAGCPEPAS
-1075 RYNPFSDVPSNAYY
+1075 SYNPFSDVPSNAYY

-1119 QTVTFLWRWDSSP
+1119 QTVTFLWRWAGSP
-1132 EPDSTGSFRDVPYR
+1132 EPGSAGSFRDVPYR

-1162 NGTAPGVF
+1162 NGTAPGLF
-1170 SPSQTCTRAQIVTF
+1170 SPAQTCTRAQIVTF
-1184 LYRDLADEWE
+1184 LYRDLAAEWE
-1194 DYED
+1194 DYET

>member
-1 MKKRLTSILLTLAM
+1 MMKRLTSILLTLAM
-15 LVGMLPALSPHAQAA
+15 LVGLLPALSPQAEAA

-41 DTKTSVPSGY
+41 STKTSVPSGY

-64 EDLTANYILMSDID
+64 EDLTANYILMNDID

-84 KPMKPSRTGVQPSI
+84 TPITKRGYP
-98 SGFWTSGF
+98 F
-106 TGTLEGNGFTIRNL
+106 TGTFEGNGFTIRNL
-120 TVNGEKYDDGALF
+120 TVNAEQYDNGALF
-133 FQNEG
+133 YQNEG
-138 TIQNLRVTGQVS
+138 TIQNLRVTGQINLTSKSGIVRFAAS
-150 VMQDAVFCHATTIAI
+150 LAI

-177 VNLIGGGQSSTPVQI
+177 AGITAGGDMPVRV
-192 GGLVSENTGTIDCCR
+192 GGLVSENQGTIDYCR
-207 YTGTIHAYPGHGRI
+207 YTGTIHASAGNGQVC
-221 SVGGIAYIN
+221 VGGITYIN
-230 DSNAEISR
+230 DDDAVISH

-245 LAECGNYMEATDII
+245 LAESGNSTEVKDTI
-259 SSLLNESYICLG
+259 SSLVNESSIELG
-271 GIAGKTGW
+271 GIAGIADW
-279 KSTISQCR
+279 HSTIDQCR
-287 VTCTVRITGECDSQ
+287 ATCTIRITGESYYEY
-301 SKQWYI
+301 WRI
-307 GGLIGNTYTGGSA
+307 GGLVGIARAA
-320 TITDCCFNG
+320 TVSNCCFNG
-329 SISTNVELDRSLSN
+329 TLSINVDIKKVS
-343 PSGVGGLAGGEAYSS
+343 SGIYEVGGLVGNGGSGGSAKY
-358 KFENCYVSG
+358 ENCYVSG
-367 TITDSS
+367 VITDSS
-373 PNLAGIPAWLTCNAS
+373 PSLGGVPAWLIS
-388 DSEFIGCY
+388 DVVYDSEFTACY
-396 YPAGTLDPIIW
+396 YPAGTLDPFVW
-407 NAPDEDKAGYTAVP
+407 NKPSEEKGYTAVP

-442 GQSYPIQKVFTH
+442 GQSYPIQKAFTH

-465 PTEDTAVIDASEYIQ
+465 PTENTAVIDASEYIQ

-489 DYSQRMQ
+489 SYSQQMD
-496 QRMAKLLADAQNS
+496 QRMAKLLADAQNT

-550 SATSGE
+550 SATSSE

-563 IEAEHLKLT
+563 IEAENLKLA
-572 NSIWG
+572 NSIWD

-587 AEESTYKPAIQEL
+587 AEKSTYKPAIQEL
-600 LSDPEH
+600 LSDPES
-606 LKQRSPDIF
+606 LKQRSPDIY
-615 EKLAAL
+615 EKLAAAI
-621 LEKYCDDQGTH
+621 EQYRDDKGTRS
-632 AALDVISAGTNLF
+632 ALNFISGTTNFF

-652 DALDDYQNAMDWI
+652 DVLENYQNTLDWI
-665 IGCANYVSVVNAYE
+665 IDCANYVSVVHAYE

-687 TLHQVADKMSNSTY
+687 TLHQVAGKMGNS
-701 AYAFRSALQ
+701 AYATSFRSALQ

-715 LNCEVVAEALEF
+715 LNCEVIAEALEF
-727 TTSFA
+727 TTGFA

-743 QNVMTSYLS
+743 ENVMTYYLS
-752 GCLGLSVTKVSVLI
+752 GCLGLDVTNVTVVI

-787 SREVIRASYYVEDAL
+787 SREIIRASYYVEDAL
-802 YNILEDDRKK
+802 YGILQADREELKNK
-812 LTGNKDL
+812 KDL

-839 LQAYKDYLDASEK
+839 LQAYKDYLDASKK

-860 LGNQNFNTTET
+860 LGNNNFNTTET

-889 AVRDQMMSEM
+889 AVRDQMMSEL

-921 DGVVTTYAA
+921 DGVVTTCAA
-930 SVSAAV
+930 GVSAAV

-949 YNITIWGTDKGT
+949 YNITIWGTDRGT

-966 TAYSSTGRVLKQLHY
+966 TAYSSTGRVLKQQHY

-1008 DGDVPED
+1008 DGDAPEN

-1024 NAYFYYPVLWAVENE
+1024 SAYFYEPVLWAVENGV
-1039 ITSGTS
+1039 TSGTS

-1066 AAGCPDPES
+1066 AAGCPEPES
-1075 RYNPFSDVPSNAYY
+1075 SYNPFSDVPSNAYY

-1119 QTVTFLWRWDSSP
+1119 QTVTFLWRWAGSP
-1132 EPDSTGSFRDVPYR
+1132 EPGSAGSFRDVPYR

-1162 NGTAPGVF
+1162 NGTAPGLF
-1170 SPSQTCTRAQIVTF
+1170 SPAQTCTRAQIVTF
-1184 LYRDLADEWE
+1184 LYRDLAAEWE
-1194 DYED
+1194 DYET

>member
-1 MKKRLTSILLTLAM
+1 MRKRLTSILLTLAM
-15 LVGMLPALSPHAQAA
+15 LVGLLPALSPQAEAA

-41 DTKTSVPSGY
+41 STKTSVPSGY
-51 TPIYDAEDLQNMQ
+51 TPIYDADDLQNMQ
-64 EDLTANYILMSDID
+64 EDLTANYILMNDID

-84 KPMKPSRTGVQPSI
+84 TPMRPSRTGVY
-98 SGFWTSGF
+98 TSGF
-106 TGTLEGNGFTIRNL
+106 TGTLDGNGFTIRNL
-120 TVNGEKYDDGALF
+120 TVNAEQYDNGALF
-133 FQNEG
+133 YQNEG
-138 TIQNLRVTGQVS
+138 TIQNLRVTGQINLTSKSGIVRFAAS
-150 VMQDAVFCHATTIAI
+150 LAI

-177 VNLIGGGQSSTPVQI
+177 AGITADGDMPVRV
-192 GGLVSENTGTIDCCR
+192 GGLVSENTGTIDYCR
-207 YTGTIHAYPGHGRI
+207 YTGTIHASAGGGEV
-221 SVGGIAYIN
+221 SVGGITYIN
-230 DSNAEISR
+230 DNSAVISH

-245 LAECGNYMEATDII
+245 LAESGNSTEVKDTI
-259 SSLLNESYICLG
+259 SSLVNESSIHLG
-271 GIAGKTGW
+271 GIAGKTDW
-279 KSTISQCR
+279 HSTIDQCR
-287 VTCTVRITGECDSQ
+287 ATCTIRITGESYYEY
-301 SKQWYI
+301 WYI
-307 GGLIGNTYTGGSA
+307 GGIVGSGFVA
-320 TITDCCFNG
+320 TFSNCCFNG
-329 SISTNVELDRSLSN
+329 TLSINVDIKDVA
-343 PSGVGGLAGGEAYSS
+343 SGIYKVGGLAGDGGYES
-358 KFENCYVSG
+358 KYENCYVSG
-367 TITDSS
+367 VITDSS
-373 PNLAGIPAWLTCNAS
+373 PSLGGVPAWLAS
-388 DSEFIGCY
+388 DAPGCEFTACY
-396 YPAGTLDPIIW
+396 YPAGTLDPFVW
-407 NAPDEDKAGYTAVP
+407 NKPNEEKGYTAVP

-454 LSNGSSTPIAK
+454 LSNGSSTPVAK
-465 PTEDTAVIDASEYIQ
+465 PAEDTAVIDASEYIQ

-489 DYSQRMQ
+489 GYSQQMD
-496 QRMAKLLADAQNS
+496 QRMAKLLADAQNT

-550 SATSGE
+550 SATSSE

-563 IEAEHLKLT
+563 IEAENLKLA
-572 NSIWG
+572 NSIWD

-587 AEESTYKPAIQEL
+587 AEKSTYKPAIQEL
-600 LSDPEH
+600 LSDPES
-606 LKQRSPDIF
+606 LKQRSPDIY
-615 EKLAAL
+615 EKLAAAI
-621 LEKYCDDQGTH
+621 EQYRDDKGTRS
-632 AALDVISAGTNLF
+632 ALNFISGTTNFF

-652 DALDDYQNAMDWI
+652 DVLENYQNTLDWI
-665 IGCANYVSVVNAYE
+665 IGCANYVSVVHAYE

-687 TLHQVADKMSNSTY
+687 TLHQVAGKMGNS
-701 AYAFRSALQ
+701 AYATSFRSALQ

-715 LNCEVVAEALEF
+715 LNCEVIAEALEF

-743 QNVMTSYLS
+743 ENVMTYYLS
-752 GCLGLSVTKVSVLI
+752 GCLGLDVTNVTVVI
-766 AAYNLGWSLSNTLT
+766 AAYNLGWSLSNSLT

-787 SREVIRASYYVEDAL
+787 SREIIRASYYVEDAL
-802 YNILEDDRKK
+802 YSILQADREELKNK
-812 LTGNKDL
+812 KDL

-860 LGNQNFNTTET
+860 LGNNNFNTTET

-889 AVRDQMMSEM
+889 AVRDQMMSEL

-921 DGVVTTYAA
+921 DGVVTTCAA
-930 SVSAAV
+930 GVSAAV

-949 YNITIWGTDKGT
+949 YNITIWGTDRGT

-966 TAYSSTGRVLKQLHY
+966 TAYSSTGRVLKQQHY

-1008 DGDVPED
+1008 DGDAPEN

-1024 NAYFYYPVLWAVENE
+1024 SAYFYEPVLWAVENGV
-1039 ITSGTS
+1039 TSGTS

-1066 AAGCPDPES
+1066 AAGCPEPES
-1075 RYNPFSDVPSNAYY
+1075 SYNPFSDVPSNAYY

-1119 QTVTFLWRWDSSP
+1119 QTVTFLWRWAGSP
-1132 EPDSTGSFRDVPYR
+1132 EPGSAGSFRDVPYR

-1162 NGTAPGVF
+1162 NGTAPGLF
-1170 SPSQTCTRAQIVTF
+1170 SPAQTCTRAQIVTF
-1184 LYRDLADEWE
+1184 LYRDLAAEWE
-1194 DYED
+1194 DYET

>member
-1 MKKRLTSILLTLAM
+1 MRKRLTSILLTLAM
-15 LVGMLPALSPHAQAA
+15 LVGMLPALSPQAQAA

-51 TPIYDAEDLQNMQ
+51 TPIYDADDLQNMQ
-64 EDLTANYILMSDID
+64 EDLTANYILMNDID

-84 KPMKPSRTGVQPSI
+84 KPMRYSKTGVY
-98 SGFWTSGF
+98 TLGF

-133 FQNEG
+133 YQNEG
-138 TIQNLRVTGQVS
+138 TIQNLRVTGQINLTSKSGIVRYAAS
-150 VMQDAVFCHATTIAI
+150 LAL
-165 YNKGTIYNCTSA
+165 YNEGTIYNCTSA
-177 VNLIGGGQSSTPVQI
+177 AGITAGGDMPVRV
-192 GGLVSENTGTIDCCR
+192 GGLVSENQGTIDYCR
-207 YTGTIHAYPGHGRI
+207 YTGTIHASAGNGQVC
-221 SVGGIAYIN
+221 VGGITYIN
-230 DSNAEISR
+230 DDDAVISH

-245 LAECGNYMEATDII
+245 LAESGNSTEVKDTI
-259 SSLLNESYICLG
+259 SSLVNESSIELG
-271 GIAGKTGW
+271 GIAGIADW
-279 KSTISQCR
+279 HSTIDQCR
-287 VTCTVRITGECDSQ
+287 ATCTIRITGESYYEY
-301 SKQWYI
+301 WRI
-307 GGLIGNTYTGGSA
+307 GGLVGIARAA
-320 TITDCCFNG
+320 TVSNCCFNG
-329 SISTNVELDRSLSN
+329 TLSINVDIKKVS
-343 PSGVGGLAGGEAYSS
+343 SGIYEVGGLVGNGGSGGSAKY
-358 KFENCYVSG
+358 ENCYVSG
-367 TITDSS
+367 VITDSS
-373 PNLAGIPAWLTCNAS
+373 PSLGGVPAWLIS
-388 DSEFIGCY
+388 DVVYDSEFTACY
-396 YPAGTLDPIIW
+396 YPAGTLDPFVW
-407 NAPDEDKAGYTAVP
+407 NKPSEEKGYTAVP

-442 GQSYPIQKVFTH
+442 GQSYPIQKAFTH

-465 PTEDTAVIDASEYIQ
+465 PTENTAVIDASEYIQ

-489 DYSQRMQ
+489 SYSQQMD
-496 QRMAKLLADAQNS
+496 QRMAKLLADAQNT

-550 SATSGE
+550 SATSSE

-563 IEAEHLKLT
+563 IEAENLKLA
-572 NSIWG
+572 NSIWD

-587 AEESTYKPAIQEL
+587 AEKSTYKPAIQEL
-600 LSDPEH
+600 LSDPES
-606 LKQRSPDIF
+606 LKQRSPDIY
-615 EKLAAL
+615 EKLAAAI
-621 LEKYCDDQGTH
+621 EQYRDDKGTRS
-632 AALDVISAGTNLF
+632 ALNFISGTTNFF

-652 DALDDYQNAMDWI
+652 DVLENYQNTLDWI
-665 IGCANYVSVVNAYE
+665 IDCANYVSVVHAYE

-687 TLHQVADKMSNSTY
+687 TLHQVAGKMGNS
-701 AYAFRSALQ
+701 AYATSFRSALQ

-715 LNCEVVAEALEF
+715 LNCEVIAEALEF

-743 QNVMTSYLS
+743 ENVMTYYLS
-752 GCLGLSVTKVSVLI
+752 GCLGLDVTNVTVVI

-787 SREVIRASYYVEDAL
+787 SREIIRASYYVEDAL
-802 YNILEDDRKK
+802 YGILQADREELKNK
-812 LTGNKDL
+812 KDL

-860 LGNQNFNTTET
+860 LGNNNFNTTET

-889 AVRDQMMSEM
+889 AVRDQMMSEL

-921 DGVVTTYAA
+921 DGVVTTCAA
-930 SVSAAV
+930 GVSAAV

-949 YNITIWGTDKGT
+949 YNITIWGTDRGT

-966 TAYSSTGRVLKQLHY
+966 TAYSSTGRVLKQQHY

-1008 DGDVPED
+1008 DGDAPEN

-1024 NAYFYYPVLWAVENE
+1024 SAYFYEPVLWAVENGV
-1039 ITSGTS
+1039 TSGTS

-1066 AAGCPDPES
+1066 AAGCPEPES
-1075 RYNPFSDVPSNAYY
+1075 SYNPFSDVPSNAYY

-1119 QTVTFLWRWDSSP
+1119 QTVTFLWRWAGSP
-1132 EPDSTGSFRDVPYR
+1132 EPGSAGSFRDVPYR

-1162 NGTAPGVF
+1162 NGTAPGLF
-1170 SPSQTCTRAQIVTF
+1170 SPAQTCTRAQIVTF
-1184 LYRDLADEWE
+1184 LYRDLAAEWE
-1194 DYED
+1194 DYET

>member
-1 MKKRLTSILLTLAM
+1 M
-15 LVGMLPALSPHAQAA
+15 
-30 ADDATALLQEV
+30 
-41 DTKTSVPSGY
+41 
-51 TPIYDAEDLQNMQ
+51 
-64 EDLTANYILMSDID
+64 
-78 LSGINW
+78 
-84 KPMKPSRTGVQPSI
+84 
-98 SGFWTSGF
+98 
-106 TGTLEGNGFTIRNL
+106 
-120 TVNGEKYDDGALF
+120 
-133 FQNEG
+133 
-138 TIQNLRVTGQVS
+138 
-150 VMQDAVFCHATTIAI
+150 
-165 YNKGTIYNCTSA
+165 
-177 VNLIGGGQSSTPVQI
+177 
-192 GGLVSENTGTIDCCR
+192 
-207 YTGTIHAYPGHGRI
+207 
-221 SVGGIAYIN
+221 GGITYIN
-230 DSNAEISR
+230 DNSAVISH

-245 LAECGNYMEATDII
+245 LAESGNSTEVKDTI
-259 SSLLNESYICLG
+259 SSLVNESSIHLG
-271 GIAGKTGW
+271 GIAGKTDW
-279 KSTISQCR
+279 HSIIDQCR
-287 VTCTVRITGECDSQ
+287 ATCTIRITGESYYEY
-301 SKQWYI
+301 WYI
-307 GGLIGNTYTGGSA
+307 GGIVGSGFVA
-320 TITDCCFNG
+320 TFSNCCFNG
-329 SISTNVELDRSLSN
+329 TLSINVDIKDVA
-343 PSGVGGLAGGEAYSS
+343 SGIYKVGGLAGDGGYES
-358 KFENCYVSG
+358 KYENCYVSG
-367 TITDSS
+367 VITDSS
-373 PNLAGIPAWLTCNAS
+373 PSLGGVPAWLAS
-388 DSEFIGCY
+388 DAPGCEFTACY
-396 YPAGTLDPIIW
+396 YPAGTLDPFVL
-407 NAPDEDKAGYTAVP
+407 NKPNEEKGYTAVP

-442 GQSYPIQKVFTH
+442 GQSYPIQKAFTH

-489 DYSQRMQ
+489 SYSQQMD
-496 QRMAKLLADAQNS
+496 QRMAKLLADAQNT

-550 SATSGE
+550 SATSSE

-563 IEAEHLKLT
+563 IEAENLKLA
-572 NSIWG
+572 NSIWD

-587 AEESTYKPAIQEL
+587 AEKSTYKPAIQEL

-606 LKQRSPDIF
+606 LKQRSPDIY
-615 EKLAAL
+615 EKLAAAI
-621 LEKYCDDQGTH
+621 EQYRDDKGTRS
-632 AALDVISAGTNLF
+632 ALDVISGTTNFF

-652 DALDDYQNAMDWI
+652 DVLEDYQNTLDWI
-665 IGCANYVSVVNAYE
+665 IGCANYVSVVHAYE

-687 TLHQVADKMSNSTY
+687 TLHQVAGKMGNS
-701 AYAFRSALQ
+701 AYATSFRSALQ

-715 LNCEVVAEALEF
+715 LNCEVIAEALEF
-727 TTSFA
+727 TTGFA

-743 QNVMTSYLS
+743 ENVMTYYLS
-752 GCLGLSVTKVSVLI
+752 GCLGLDVTNVTVVI

-787 SREVIRASYYVEDAL
+787 SREIIRASYYVEDAL
-802 YNILEDDRKK
+802 YSILQADREELKNK
-812 LTGNKDL
+812 KDL

-860 LGNQNFNTTET
+860 LGNNNFNTTET

-889 AVRDQMMSEM
+889 AVRDQMMSEL

-921 DGVVTTYAA
+921 DGVVTTCAA
-930 SVSAAV
+930 GVSAAV

-949 YNITIWGTDKGT
+949 YNITIWGTDRGT

-966 TAYSSTGRVLKQLHY
+966 TAYSSTGRVLKQQHY

-1008 DGDVPED
+1008 DGDAPEN

-1024 NAYFYYPVLWAVENE
+1024 SAYFYEPVLWAVENGV
-1039 ITSGTS
+1039 TSGTS

-1066 AAGCPDPES
+1066 AAGCPEPES
-1075 RYNPFSDVPSNAYY
+1075 SYNPFSDVPSNAYY

-1119 QTVTFLWRWDSSP
+1119 QTVTFLWRWAGSP
-1132 EPDSTGSFRDVPYR
+1132 EPGSAGSFRDVPYR

-1162 NGTAPGVF
+1162 NGTAPGLF
-1170 SPSQTCTRAQIVTF
+1170 SPAQTCTRAQIVTF
-1184 LYRDLADEWE
+1184 LYRDLAAEWE
-1194 DYED
+1194 DYET

>member
-1 MKKRLTSILLTLAM
+1 MRKRLTSILLTLAM
-15 LVGMLPALSPHAQAA
+15 LVGLLPALSPQAEAA

-41 DTKTSVPSGY
+41 STKTSVPSGY
-51 TPIYDAEDLQNMQ
+51 TPIYDADDLQNMQ
-64 EDLTANYILMSDID
+64 EDLTANYILMNDID

-84 KPMKPSRTGVQPSI
+84 KPMRPSKTGVY
-98 SGFWTSGF
+98 TSGF

-120 TVNGEKYDDGALF
+120 TVNAEQYDSGALF
-133 FQNEG
+133 YQNEG
-138 TIQNLRVTGQVS
+138 TIQNLRVTGQITLTSESGIVRY
-150 VMQDAVFCHATTIAI
+150 AAALAI

-177 VNLIGGGQSSTPVQI
+177 AGITAGGDMPVRV
-192 GGLVSENTGTIDCCR
+192 GGLASENKGTIDYCR
-207 YTGTIHAYPGHGRI
+207 YTGTIHASAGGGEV
-221 SVGGIAYIN
+221 SVGGITYIN
-230 DSNAEISR
+230 DNSAVISH

-245 LAECGNYMEATDII
+245 LAESGNSTEVKDTI
-259 SSLLNESYICLG
+259 SSLVNESSIHLG
-271 GIAGKTGW
+271 GIAGKTDW
-279 KSTISQCR
+279 HSTIDQCR
-287 VTCTVRITGECDSQ
+287 ATCTIRITGESYYEY
-301 SKQWYI
+301 WYI
-307 GGLIGNTYTGGSA
+307 GGIVGSGFVA
-320 TITDCCFNG
+320 TFSNCCFNG
-329 SISTNVELDRSLSN
+329 TLSINVDIKDVA
-343 PSGVGGLAGGEAYSS
+343 SGIYKVGGLAGDGGYES
-358 KFENCYVSG
+358 KYENCYVSG
-367 TITDSS
+367 VITDSS
-373 PNLAGIPAWLTCNAS
+373 PSLGGVPAWLAS
-388 DSEFIGCY
+388 DAPGCEFTACY
-396 YPAGTLDPIIW
+396 YPAGTLDPFVW
-407 NAPDEDKAGYTAVP
+407 NKPSEEKGYTAVP
-421 LASMASKATFPEYD
+421 LASMASKATFPKYD

-454 LSNGSSTPIAK
+454 LSNGSSTPVAK

-480 QHVSFAQSN
+480 QHVTFAQSN
-489 DYSQRMQ
+489 GYSQQMD
-496 QRMAKLLADAQNS
+496 QRMAKLLADAQNT

-550 SATSGE
+550 SATSSE

-563 IEAEHLKLT
+563 IEAENLKLA
-572 NSIWG
+572 NSIWD

-587 AEESTYKPAIQEL
+587 AEKSTYKPAIQEL
-600 LSDPEH
+600 LSDPES
-606 LKQRSPDIF
+606 LKQRSPDIY
-615 EKLAAL
+615 EKLAAAI
-621 LEKYCDDQGTH
+621 EQYRDDKGTRS
-632 AALDVISAGTNLF
+632 ALNFISGTTNFF

-652 DALDDYQNAMDWI
+652 DVLENYQNTLDWI
-665 IGCANYVSVVNAYE
+665 IGCANYVSVVHAYE

-687 TLHQVADKMSNSTY
+687 TLHQVAGKMGNS
-701 AYAFRSALQ
+701 AYATSFRSALQ

-715 LNCEVVAEALEF
+715 LNCEVIAEALEF
-727 TTSFA
+727 TTGFA

-743 QNVMTSYLS
+743 ENVMTYYLS
-752 GCLGLSVTKVSVLI
+752 GCLGLDVTNVTVVI

-787 SREVIRASYYVEDAL
+787 SREIIRASYYVEDAL
-802 YNILEDDRKK
+802 YNILQTDREELKNK
-812 LTGNKDL
+812 KDL

-860 LGNQNFNTTET
+860 LGNNNFNTTET

-889 AVRDQMMSEM
+889 AVRDQMMSEL

-921 DGVVTTYAA
+921 DGVVTTCAA
-930 SVSAAV
+930 GVSAAV

-949 YNITIWGTDKGT
+949 YNITIWGTDRGT

-966 TAYSSTGRVLKQLHY
+966 TAYSSTGRVLKQQHY

-1008 DGDVPED
+1008 DGDAPEN

-1024 NAYFYYPVLWAVENE
+1024 SAYFYEPVLWAVENGV
-1039 ITSGTS
+1039 TSGTS

-1066 AAGCPDPES
+1066 AAGCPEPES
-1075 RYNPFSDVPSNAYY
+1075 SYNPFSDVPSNAYY

-1119 QTVTFLWRWDSSP
+1119 QTVTFLWRWAGSP
-1132 EPDSTGSFRDVPYR
+1132 EPGSAGSFRDVPYR

-1162 NGTAPGVF
+1162 NGTAPGLF
-1170 SPSQTCTRAQIVTF
+1170 SPAQTCTRAQIVTF
-1184 LYRDLADEWE
+1184 LYRDLAAEWE
-1194 DYED
+1194 DYET

>member
-1 MKKRLTSILLTLAM
+1 MRKRLTSILLTLAM
-15 LVGMLPALSPHAQAA
+15 LVGLLPALSPQAEAA

-41 DTKTSVPSGY
+41 STKTSVPSGY
-51 TPIYDAEDLQNMQ
+51 TPIYDAEDL
-64 EDLTANYILMSDID
+64 ANIANDMTGKYILMNDID

-84 KPMKPSRTGVQPSI
+84 KPLEAKSTKGLT
-98 SGFWTSGF
+98 TSF
-106 TGTLEGNGFTIRNL
+106 TGILEGNGYTIRNL
-120 TVNGEKYDDGALF
+120 SCTNEVKAGLF
-133 FQNEG
+133 VENYNG
-138 TIQNLRVTGQVS
+138 TIQNLALTGTVTV
-150 VMQDAVFCHATTIAI
+150 TTTNHLSGSAAGLCTS
-165 YNKGTIYNCTSA
+165 NFVGGTIKNCTVAATITNDGCKYTTEVAGIATSNFGTISHCRFTGTIRAFSSA
-177 VNLIGGGQSSTPVQI
+177 GALGDWGEIIAGGIAAFDSSQSVLTACEMTGNVILHGNVNKVYA
-192 GGLVSENTGTIDCCR
+192 GGLVARESG
-207 YTGTIHAYPGHGRI
+207 
-221 SVGGIAYIN
+221 
-230 DSNAEISR
+230 
-238 CENVGII
+238 
-245 LAECGNYMEATDII
+245 
-259 SSLLNESYICLG
+259 SLD
-271 GIAGKTGW
+271 
-279 KSTISQCR
+279 QCR
-287 VTCTVRITGECDSQ
+287 VTGTISLTGNARKEPTI
-301 SKQWYI
+301 KI
-307 GGLIGNTYTGGSA
+307 GGLAEASTYHCQY
-320 TITDCCFNG
+320 TDCSFNG
-329 SISTNVELDRSLSN
+329 TISIALSLSDIGSY
-343 PSGVGGLAGGEAYSS
+343 PIYRVGGLFAESISDATI
-358 KFENCYVSG
+358 KNCYASG
-367 TITDSS
+367 TILDSS
-373 PNLAGIPAWLTCNAS
+373 TDETGALTVLGTPAWCVSYLFSGDNKDFS
-388 DSEFIGCY
+388 GIY
-396 YPAGTLDPIIW
+396 YPSGTFEAFDQPVT
-407 NAPDEDKAGYTAVP
+407 PSTGYTAVP

-454 LSNGSSTPIAK
+454 LSNGSSTPVAK

-489 DYSQRMQ
+489 GYSQQMD
-496 QRMAKLLADAQNS
+496 QRMAKLLADAQNT
-509 TAANAGEA
+509 TATNAGEA

-550 SATSGE
+550 SATSSE

-563 IEAEHLKLT
+563 IEAENLKLA
-572 NSIWG
+572 NSIWD

-587 AEESTYKPAIQEL
+587 AEKSTYKPAIQEL
-600 LSDPEH
+600 LSDPES
-606 LKQRSPDIF
+606 LKQRSPDIY
-615 EKLAAL
+615 EKLAAAI
-621 LEKYCDDQGTH
+621 EQYRDDKGTRS
-632 AALDVISAGTNLF
+632 ALNFISGTTNFF

-652 DALDDYQNAMDWI
+652 DVLEDYQNTLDWI
-665 IGCANYVSVVNAYE
+665 IGCSNYVSVVHAYE

-687 TLHQVADKMSNSTY
+687 TLHQVASKMGNS
-701 AYAFRSALQ
+701 AYATSFRSALQ

-715 LNCEVVAEALEF
+715 LNCEVIAEALEF

-743 QNVMTSYLS
+743 ENVMTYYLS
-752 GCLGLSVTKVSVLI
+752 GCLGLDVTNVTVVI
-766 AAYNLGWSLSNTLT
+766 AAYNLGWSLSNALT

-802 YNILEDDRKK
+802 YSILQADREELKNK
-812 LTGNKDL
+812 KDL

-860 LGNQNFNTTET
+860 LGNNNFNTTET

-889 AVRDQMMSEM
+889 AVRDQMMSEL

-921 DGVVTTYAA
+921 DGVVTTCAA
-930 SVSAAV
+930 GVSAAV

-949 YNITIWGTDKGT
+949 YNITIWGTDRGT

-966 TAYSSTGRVLKQLHY
+966 TAYSSTGRVLKQQHY

-1008 DGDVPED
+1008 DGDAPEN

-1024 NAYFYYPVLWAVENE
+1024 SAYFYEPVLWAVENG

-1066 AAGCPDPES
+1066 AAGCPEPES
-1075 RYNPFSDVPSNAYY
+1075 SYNPFSDVPSNAYY

-1119 QTVTFLWRWDSSP
+1119 QTVTFLWRWAGSP
-1132 EPDSTGSFRDVPYR
+1132 ESGSAGSFRDVPYR

-1162 NGTAPGVF
+1162 NGTAPGLF
-1170 SPSQTCTRAQIVTF
+1170 SPAQTCTRAQIVTF
-1184 LYRDLADEWE
+1184 LYRDLAAEWE
-1194 DYED
+1194 DYET